1 MTNNCNKIRFVALV
15 MVMLLGTINT
25 WAIELLRKDAM
36 ICLAHRNLSA
46 HIEGGNCTWTE
57 GTNGASDGTCRYTWS
72 GSTNNLVRLYSFG
85 DNLKDVINYKCI
97 IVKTK
102 NLTGTY
108 RIVVR
113 SRINNQ
119 DHTFVYGGISTSG
132 VVAVPLDNRNGWTEN
147 YNPITLAT
155 FNSMRQNLKDLCI
168 GGFSQSGSLDFME
181 IALAKRIR
189 TVNWNQ
195 DGHIELTYND
205 FPTSQDNLTRNG
217 NNFVNAGGWCGLTLS
232 FDSELETSSFY
243 VDGEYYNAEGQNIVT
258 PDAPFLNNFLA
269 IDMDG
274 FHYKSKALRTNIAHS
289 KMADFQVLF
298 QDAGNMHIYK
308 VILRHKNVHIVSFDS
323 DGGSECATQEVYNKA
338 VTLPTPTK
346 SSCVFKGWYDEN
358 GNKVGDGGASYTPTE
373 ALVSL
378 KAKWEENKLGNE
390 NTEVNTMFTDSYE
403 ITNNHQREFTFLTS
417 GNSSSKGW
425 VLWATRN
432 ARTAN
437 NRSDYFCMDLAPS
450 IKMYETGISALGEPE
465 EMSIYIK
472 NGDNLEPL
480 STDGQWAQFRNDIAN
495 RCYVRVKVA
504 NYDGIITVYS
514 VMKKDNRTYVYATK
528 YDKHDS
534 YAGPINVFFTPDHIV
549 LNRFIANNS
558 VYTRMV
564 SVGGINYP
572 ANTEERYKT
581 CSVAITTL
589 DGYDLPSGT
598 EVGQGDTVTYHA
610 IPGRKWEFVKWGN
623 SNVIENPRNI
633 VLAGANID
641 PYANFQRPANIA
653 FFDPATD
660 RVFFEDFEHLDEP
673 RVAKREIR
681 DDDGNLIRTD
691 VATNSGIEI
700 VTKKSDMA
708 AYEVTPERDN
718 YHYQGKYLNYGG
730 KGRVLND
737 PVFGKYYQNLA
748 DSTNEYT
755 KSVAQNF
762 LRIILTDE
770 QRDKIGSG
778 ICRYDEVWDHYKDEK
793 DRSVT
798 VGFWVNAKLANKYE
812 LPLERG
818 SMFCMFSNERFR
830 KADAGADDDF
840 EHPRFMF
847 DLACNGTTYANMPNN
862 FTKTGDN
869 NQEIPVQREN
879 FFFYGD
885 TVPLTNTPTPSLFG
899 EKFYKNAQDQTTSKF
914 YDDDEWHYVAYV
926 ATNGLKTVTLFVD
939 GEECGTMD
947 MTTLGKGL
955 TDFEEEGDFSGRT
968 FYLRNIVLGGFT
980 PHGLF
985 FQKQYYEDAALAFDD
1000 IAIYSRAL
1008 NADEIYDIID
1018 SKMVSRKEWHFT
1030 ETLKAD
1036 GVAGKK
1042 LDELDGFRWRSSG
1055 SDVYALNTQLTK
1067 SELEVGNNNTMF
1079 STEGLRFTAAPGQIL
1094 VDQKNGLIGLKRS
1107 AEIYVPN
1114 LKKGEN
1120 VYFVVKSDD
1129 PEKYPLDPY
1138 DLWPVNDPCNLIT
1151 RGVSLYGAQGKEDFS
1166 VFTGYKNNNV
1176 DPYGF
1181 RVYSHGTIYNYGA
1194 GLAHNSNAN
1203 DNILWISD
1211 VIISPFSLTYTDDT
1225 RKVNNINNKGYTRK
1239 VLHVDVE
1246 RNDDKYEFKQ
1256 PTLPQLIITN
1266 GTNTKNEN
1274 ISDYSKDKFDSG
1286 TKSCYIRFS
1295 SSAPHIANVNQSGK
1309 VTVTGITGYA
1319 TIKAELVFDN
1329 LYDGCISTA
1338 YQIRVENTP
1347 KTHHVEEN
1355 VKYDVAEKKTV
1366 KAKDGSDAI
1375 TMSLGG
1381 WAYNDNTY
1389 AGTEG
1394 DVMDGNGSAIDSWSK
1409 GFVHNEGNDVTPV
1422 DGFSTYSQGNQN
1434 AKSESYGNADGSND
1448 GRWVLSKKWKNSAS
1462 ERNSVPWTLP
1472 CRGSYL
1478 KFDVEKPGVLTVY
1491 VLQNGNLEKTDLN
1504 QNYSDQIRWR
1514 PVYITNERGV
1524 CISSVQY
1531 DTNSKISE
1539 NDNFFKE
1546 GRRRAQFIKE
1556 IEGTYNQ
1563 RLKKALLEWKRSD
1576 SVRFKR
1582 LLDHWENQ
1590 GWKQKV
1596 IETGDGG
1603 YMLMSKGIV
1612 RYSFN
1617 VLPGQTYYVFS
1628 NDTKLG
1634 YAGYNF
1640 EEGKQLRADTLTTYD
1655 TKPLTDV
1662 SASVSETIVYKDKL
1676 QSEYSTSLPA
1686 ELEKKYCVPIEYER
1700 KFTANTWSSI
1710 CLPFSMNRKQLEE
1723 NFGEGTAVVMLKEIH
1738 NSGELKGKI
1747 ELIWHVNQ
1755 DIIAGYPYFILPT
1768 KDVTKIEANVNFKKK
1783 LTEPELAV
1791 SSNGKSYAHKGNY
1804 KYYEGYPYV
1813 FEGNFNDEE
1822 IPAGSYVM
1830 ANNGNL
1836 TKVKKAVTAKPFRA
1850 YLRCLDAAN
1859 AKPLT
1864 AMSLGDSE
1872 GETTSIETLLQDNGI
1887 IIESSDVYGVN
1898 GLKVRGNTH
1907 SLEGLPKGVYIVN
1920 GKKYVVK

>member
-15 MVMLLGTINT
+15 VVLLLGTINT

-36 ICLAHRNLSA
+36 ICLAQNNLSVVQ
-46 HIEGGNCTWTE
+46 EGHNCTWTSGTE
-57 GTNGASDGTCRYTWS
+57 GSPNGTCHYTWS
-72 GSTNNLVRLYSFG
+72 ASTDNLVRFSPLSWNNPQDFRGYR
-85 DNLKDVINYKCI
+85 NI

-102 NLTGTY
+102 NLTGSY

-119 DHTFVYGGISTSG
+119 VRTFVYGGISSSG
-132 VVAVPLDNRNGWTEN
+132 VFAVPFYTGGGSGWTEN
-147 YNPITLAT
+147 YAQINDAT
-155 FNSMRQNLKDLCI
+155 YNNMRRYVMNI
-168 GGFSQSGSLDFME
+168 SIAGFSGTGSMDFVE

-195 DGHIELTYND
+195 DGHIELTNTD
-205 FPTSQDNLTRNG
+205 FPESQDNLTRNG
-217 NNFVNAGGWCGLTLS
+217 DKFSNAGGWCGLTLS

-243 VDGEYYNAEGQNIVT
+243 VDGEYYNTEGQKTVT

-274 FHYKSKALRTNIAHS
+274 LHYKSKALRTNIAHS
-289 KMADFQVLF
+289 KMTDFQVLF
-298 QDAGNMHIYK
+298 KSAGNMHIYK

-480 STDGQWAQFRNDIAN
+480 STDEQWAQFRNDIAN

-534 YAGPINVFFTPDHIV
+534 YAGTINVFFTPDHIV

-558 VYTRMV
+558 VYTRKV
-564 SVGGINYP
+564 SVGGISYP

-589 DGYDLPSGT
+589 DGYDLPAGT
-598 EVGQGDTVTYHA
+598 AVGEGDTVTYHA

-623 SNVIENPRNI
+623 SGEYANPRNI
-633 VLAGANID
+633 VLAGVDIY
-641 PYANFQRPANIA
+641 PYADFQRPANIA

-681 DDDGNLIRTD
+681 DDKGNLIRTD
-691 VATNSGIEI
+691 VATNKGIET
-700 VTKKSDMA
+700 VTKESDIT
-708 AYEVTPERDN
+708 AYEATPERDN

-748 DSTNEYT
+748 DSTDEYT

-770 QRDKIGSG
+770 QREKIGSG
-778 ICRYDEVWDHYKDEK
+778 ICRYDNVHWKEEQ
-793 DRSVT
+793 DRSAT
-798 VGFWVNAKLANKYE
+798 IGFWVNAKIANKYE

-818 SMFCMFSNERFR
+818 SMFCVFSNERFR
-830 KADAGADDDF
+830 KADAGSI
-840 EHPRFMF
+840 ETGQEPRFMF
-847 DLACNGTTYANMPNN
+847 DLACNGTTYSNMPKSIAGEN
-862 FTKTGDN
+862 GGPLIDYD
-869 NQEIPVQREN
+869 N

-914 YDDDEWHYVAYV
+914 YDDDQWHYVAYV

-939 GEECGTMD
+939 GEECGKMD
-947 MTTLGKGL
+947 MTTLGEGL
-955 TDFEEEGDFSGRT
+955 KDFNVEGDFSGRT

-1008 NADEIYDIID
+1008 NADEIYDIMED
-1018 SKMVSRKEWHFT
+1018 KQLKRDEWHFT
-1030 ETLKAD
+1030 TTLKAD
-1036 GVAGKK
+1036 GMAEKNLSR
-1042 LDELDGFRWRSSG
+1042 LDASTWRG
-1055 SDVYALNTQLTK
+1055 SNGVYTLNRNITK
-1067 SELEVGNNNTMF
+1067 SELQIGHETIF
-1079 STEGLRFTAAPGQIL
+1079 STEGLKFTGATGQIII
-1094 VDQKNGLIGLKRS
+1094 DQKNGLIGLKRG
-1107 AEIYVPN
+1107 AEIYVPDLN
-1114 LKKGEN
+1114 QGEN
-1120 VYFVVKSDD
+1120 VYFVVKSGD

-1138 DLWPVNDPCNLIT
+1138 DLWPINDPCELRT
-1151 RGVSLYGAQGKEDFS
+1151 RGVSLYGDLGKEEFS
-1166 VFTGYKNNNV
+1166 VFTGYKNNNIAS
-1176 DPYGF
+1176 DSYGF
-1181 RVYSHGTIYNYGA
+1181 RVYSHGTIPAYNTAYTGYP
-1194 GLAHNSNAN
+1194 HNNN
-1203 DNILWISD
+1203 NNNNVLWISD
-1211 VIISPFSLTYTDDT
+1211 VFISPYSLTYTDNS
-1225 RKVNNINNKGYTRK
+1225 RKVNSINTKNYTRR
-1239 VLHVDVE
+1239 VIHVDVE

-1256 PTLPQLIITN
+1256 PTLPVLIITD
-1266 GTNTKNEN
+1266 GTSTKNEKV
-1274 ISDYSKDKFDSG
+1274 SDYSKANFDSG
-1286 TKSCYIRFS
+1286 AKSCYIRFS
-1295 SSAPHIANVNQSGK
+1295 SSAPHIANVSQSGK
-1309 VTVTGITGYA
+1309 VTVTGIAGYA

-1381 WAYNDNTY
+1381 WAYTANAY
-1389 AGTEG
+1389 KGTVG
-1394 DVMDGNGSAIDSWSK
+1394 DVMDNNGSATDSWTK
-1409 GFVHNEGNDVTPV
+1409 GFVHNERNDITPI
-1422 DGFSTYSQGNQN
+1422 DGFSTYSQGSQN
-1434 AKSESYGNADGSND
+1434 AKSESYGNDD
-1448 GRWVLSKKWKNSAS
+1448 GRYIPTTQVV
-1462 ERNSVPWTLP
+1462 RNVTPWTLP

-1478 KFDVEKPGVLTVY
+1478 KFDAEKTGVLTVY
-1491 VLQNGNLEKTDLN
+1491 VLQNGNLDKSDIN
-1504 QNYSDQIRWR
+1504 NDYSDQIHWR

-1524 CISSVQY
+1524 CVPRVQY

-1546 GRRRAQFIKE
+1546 GRRRAQFIEE

-1563 RLKKALLEWKRSD
+1563 RLKDALLDWKGSNYD
-1576 SVRFKR
+1576 RFKL

-1596 IETGDGG
+1596 IKTGDGG
-1603 YMLMSKGIV
+1603 YMIMSKGIV

-1617 VLPGQTYYVFS
+1617 VVPGQTYYVFS
-1628 NDTKLG
+1628 NDTKIG

-1640 EEGKQLRADTLTTYD
+1640 EEGKILFDNARLDYD
-1655 TKPLTDV
+1655 TNPMY
-1662 SASVSETIVYKDKL
+1662 SASVTTTPVVYKDELNYDPKL
-1676 QSEYSTSLPA
+1676 PEGINNMFS
-1686 ELEKKYCVPIEYER
+1686 VPVEIQR
-1700 KFTANTWSSI
+1700 SFKANTWSSI

-1723 NFGEGTAVVMLKEIH
+1723 NFGEGTSVVLLKQVI
-1738 NSGELKGKI
+1738 NQGYKKGRV

-1768 KDVTKIEANVNFKKK
+1768 KNVTKIKFNAPFRKDQDRYLEK
-1783 LTEPELAV
+1783 PYLAV
-1791 SSNGKSYAHKGNY
+1791 GSNGKSFEHKSGY
-1804 KYYEGYPYV
+1804 TYYDEYPYV
-1813 FEGNFNDEE
+1813 FEGNFKDEE

-1830 ANNGNL
+1830 SNSGTLAR
-1836 TKVKKAVTAKPFRA
+1836 VKNPVTAKPFRA
-1850 YLRCLDAAN
+1850 YIRCVDAAN

-1864 AMSLGDSE
+1864 TMSFSESE
-1872 GETTSIETLLQDNGI
+1872 GETTSIEELLQDNGI
-1887 IIESSDVYGVN
+1887 ILESSDVYGVN
-1898 GLKVRGNTH
+1898 GVKVRSNTH
-1907 SLEGLPKGVYIVN
+1907 SLEGLSKGIYVVN

>member
-1 MTNNCNKIRFVALV
+1 MRNNYNKIRFVALL
-15 MVMLLGTINT
+15 MVMLLGAINT

-480 STDGQWAQFRNDIAN
+480 STDEQWAQFRNDIAN

-534 YAGPINVFFTPDHIV
+534 YAGTINVFFTPDHIV

-558 VYTRMV
+558 VYTRKV
-564 SVGGINYP
+564 SVGGISYP

-589 DGYDLPSGT
+589 DGYDLPAGT
-598 EVGQGDTVTYHA
+598 AVGEGDTVTYHA

-623 SNVIENPRNI
+623 SGEYANPRNI
-633 VLAGANID
+633 VLAGVDIY
-641 PYANFQRPANIA
+641 PYADFQRPANIA

-660 RVFFEDFEHLDEP
+660 RVFFEDFEHLDEL

-681 DDDGNLIRTD
+681 DKDGNLIRTD
-691 VATNSGIEI
+691 EATNSGIEI
-700 VTKKSDMA
+700 VTEESDMA
-708 AYEVTPERDN
+708 AYEATPEHDK
-718 YHYQGKYLNYGG
+718 YYYQGKYLNYGG

-748 DSTNEYT
+748 DGTNEYT
-755 KSVAQNF
+755 KSVAENF

-778 ICRYDEVWDHYKDEK
+778 ICHYKDEK

-830 KADAGADDDF
+830 KADAGSI
-840 EHPRFMF
+840 ETGQEPRFMF
-847 DLACNGTTYANMPNN
+847 DLACNGTTYSN
-862 FTKTGDN
+862 
-869 NQEIPVQREN
+869 IPKSIAGENEGPLIDYDN

-914 YDDDEWHYVAYV
+914 YDDDQWHYVAYV

-939 GEECGTMD
+939 GEECGKMD
-947 MTTLGKGL
+947 MTTLGEGL
-955 TDFEEEGDFSGRT
+955 KDFNVEGDFSGRT

-1008 NADEIYDIID
+1008 NADEIYDIMED
-1018 SKMVSRKEWHFT
+1018 KQLKRDEWHFT
-1030 ETLKAD
+1030 TTLKAD
-1036 GVAGKK
+1036 GMAGKNLSR
-1042 LDELDGFRWRSSG
+1042 LDASTWRG
-1055 SDVYALNTQLTK
+1055 SNGVYTLNRNITK
-1067 SELEVGNNNTMF
+1067 SELQIGHETIF
-1079 STEGLRFTAAPGQIL
+1079 STEGLKFTGATGQIII
-1094 VDQKNGLIGLKRS
+1094 DQKNGLIGLKRG
-1107 AEIYVPN
+1107 AEIYVPDLN
-1114 LKKGEN
+1114 RGEN
-1120 VYFVVKSDD
+1120 VYFVVKSGD

-1138 DLWPVNDPCNLIT
+1138 DLWPINDPCELRT
-1151 RGVSLYGAQGKEDFS
+1151 RGVSLYGIQGKEDFS
-1166 VFTGYKNNNV
+1166 VFTGYKNNNISSQS
-1176 DPYGF
+1176 YGF
-1181 RVYSHGTIYNYGA
+1181 RVYRHGTIAAYNTAYTGYP
-1194 GLAHNSNAN
+1194 HNNN
-1203 DNILWISD
+1203 NNNNVLWISD
-1211 VIISPFSLTYTDDT
+1211 VFISPYSLTYTDDS
-1225 RKVNNINNKGYTRK
+1225 RKVNSINTKNYTRR
-1239 VLHVDVE
+1239 VIHVDVE
-1246 RNDDKYEFKQ
+1246 RNDDKYVFKQ
-1256 PTLPQLIITN
+1256 PTLPQLIFTN
-1266 GTNTKNEN
+1266 GTSAKVDITKYTKA
-1274 ISDYSKDKFDSG
+1274 DFDNG
-1286 TKSCYIRFS
+1286 TNPCYIRFS
-1295 SSAPHIANVNQSGK
+1295 SSAPHIANVNESGK

-1355 VKYDVAEKKTV
+1355 VKYDVAEKETV

-1381 WAYNDNTY
+1381 WAYTANAY
-1389 AGTEG
+1389 KGTVG
-1394 DVMDGNGSAIDSWSK
+1394 DVMDNNGSATDSWTK
-1409 GFVHNEGNDVTPV
+1409 GFVHNERNDVTPI
-1422 DGFSTYSQGNQN
+1422 DGFNTYSQGGQN
-1434 AKSESYGNADGSND
+1434 AKSESYGDDD
-1448 GRWVLSKKWKNSAS
+1448 GRYIPTTQVV
-1462 ERNSVPWTLP
+1462 RNVTPWTLP

-1478 KFDVEKPGVLTVY
+1478 KFDAEKTGVLTVY
-1491 VLQNGNLEKTDLN
+1491 VLQSGNLDKSDIN
-1504 QNYSDQIRWR
+1504 NDYSDQIHWR

-1524 CISSVQY
+1524 CVPRVQY

-1546 GRRRAQFIKE
+1546 GRRRAQFIEE

-1563 RLKKALLEWKRSD
+1563 RLKDALLDWKGSNYD
-1576 SVRFKR
+1576 RFKL

-1596 IETGDGG
+1596 IKTGDGG
-1603 YMLMSKGIV
+1603 YMIMSKGIV

-1617 VLPGQTYYVFS
+1617 VVPGQTYYVFS
-1628 NDTKLG
+1628 NDTKIG

-1640 EEGKQLRADTLTTYD
+1640 EEGKILFDNASDSYD
-1655 TKPLTDV
+1655 TNPMY
-1662 SASVSETIVYKDKL
+1662 SAAVTTTPVVYKDELNYNPKL
-1676 QSEYSTSLPA
+1676 PEGINNMFS
-1686 ELEKKYCVPIEYER
+1686 VPVEIQR
-1700 KFTANTWSSI
+1700 SFKANTWSSI

-1723 NFGEGTAVVMLKEIH
+1723 NFGEGTSVVLLKQVI
-1738 NSGELKGKI
+1738 NQGYKKGRV

-1768 KDVTKIEANVNFKKK
+1768 KNVTKIKFNAPFRKDQERYLEK
-1783 LTEPELAV
+1783 PYLAV
-1791 SSNGKSYAHKGNY
+1791 GSNGKSFEHKSGY
-1804 KYYEGYPYV
+1804 TYYDEYPYV
-1813 FEGNFNDEE
+1813 FEGNFKDEE

-1830 ANNGNL
+1830 SNSGTLAR
-1836 TKVKKAVTAKPFRA
+1836 VKNSVKAKPFRA
-1850 YLRCLDAAN
+1850 YIRCVDAAN

-1864 AMSLGDSE
+1864 TMSFSESE
-1872 GETTSIETLLQDNGI
+1872 GETTSIEELLQDNGI
-1887 IIESSDVYGVN
+1887 ILESSDVYGVN
-1898 GLKVRGNTH
+1898 GVKVRSNTH
-1907 SLEGLPKGVYIVN
+1907 SLEGLSKGIYVVN

>member
-1 MTNNCNKIRFVALV
+1 MRNNCNKIRFVALV
-15 MVMLLGTINT
+15 IFMLIGTMNT
-25 WAIELLRKDAM
+25 WAQEVSLSSDMFHDWDYTDRKNVTMTDKYPY
-36 ICLAHRNLSA
+36 I
-46 HIEGGNCTWTE
+46 
-57 GTNGASDGTCRYTWS
+57 
-72 GSTNNLVRLYSFG
+72 TNNIGNVLNRNEVIYGTAGMWSHNYADLTDYDCMRIKGDPNKPVKVRLVFNRKTD
-85 DNLKDVINYKCI
+85 DNGSDWVDEAYQIAAN
-97 IVKTK
+97 
-102 NLTGTY
+102 
-108 RIVVR
+108 
-113 SRINNQ
+113 
-119 DHTFVYGGISTSG
+119 GI
-132 VVAVPLDNRNGWTEN
+132 L
-147 YNPITLAT
+147 
-155 FNSMRQNLKDLCI
+155 
-168 GGFSQSGSLDFME
+168 E
-181 IALAKRIR
+181 IALPVLLSDYDYYHLNCIRFTDEQVNNGAKIQEVKLYKYEKVNLTWDMFHKWNGVGADASYVTNNAGNAVNPGVSWNMRPGQGGVIAGTGDVKKDVYADLMGYSAIYLEGTKNAYIR
-189 TVNWNQ
+189 LVFNRWSDNDKDLVAIETRFDSNGKLLIDLKNHPDLKNQKFWHLNVIKSSWNNSST
-195 DGHIELTYND
+195 GTITISKIELWKSLEIGFPEKND
-205 FPTSQDNLTRNG
+205 
-217 NNFVNAGGWCGLTLS
+217 
-232 FDSELETSSFY
+232 
-243 VDGEYYNAEGQNIVT
+243 
-258 PDAPFLNNFLA
+258 A
-269 IDMDG
+269 I
-274 FHYKSKALRTNIAHS
+274 N
-289 KMADFQVLF
+289 
-298 QDAGNMHIYK
+298 
-308 VILRHKNVHIVSFDS
+308 
-323 DGGSECATQEVYNKA
+323 TQY
-338 VTLPTPTK
+338 
-346 SSCVFKGWYDEN
+346 
-358 GNKVGDGGASYTPTE
+358 
-373 ALVSL
+373 SL
-378 KAKWEENKLGNE
+378 
-390 NTEVNTMFTDSYE
+390 SYE
-403 ITNNHQREFTFLTS
+403 IGNNRQREFTFVNHS
-417 GNSSSKGW
+417 ANSNADNYGW
-425 VLWATRN
+425 ALWATNRE
-432 ARTAN
+432 RTN
-437 NRSDYFCMDLAPS
+437 DKRKDYFLMNLAPS
-450 IKMYETGISALGEPE
+450 IQMYDEESGALAEPE
-465 EMSIYIK
+465 ESSLYIK
-472 NGDNLEPL
+472 NGNDLETM
-480 STDGQWAQFRNDIAN
+480 SDAQMQQFRNDMAN
-495 RCYVRVKVA
+495 GCYVSVKVA

-514 VMKKDNRTYVYATK
+514 VMKKNGRVYVYATR
-528 YDKHDS
+528 YDK
-534 YAGPINVFFTPDHIV
+534 YKINNATNGAINVFFTVDHALLTNFRAKNDV
-549 LNRFIANNS
+549 S
-558 VYTRMV
+558 TRKV

-610 IPGRKWEFVKWGN
+610 IPGRKWEFVKWGD
-623 SNVIENPRNI
+623 SNVTDNPRNI
-633 VLAGANID
+633 VLAGVNIN

-653 FFDPATD
+653 FFNPATD
-660 RVFFEDFEHLDEP
+660 RVFFEDFENLDEP

-681 DDDGNLIRTD
+681 DKDDKLIRTD

-700 VTKKSDMA
+700 VTKESDMA
-708 AYEVTPERDN
+708 AYEATPENDK
-718 YHYQGKYLNYGG
+718 YYYQGKYLNYGG

-748 DSTNEYT
+748 DGTNEYT

-770 QRDKIGSG
+770 QRGNIGG
-778 ICRYDEVWDHYKDEK
+778 HICLYNGNYQTPKPDEE
-793 DRSVT
+793 RSAT
-798 VGFWVNAKLANKYE
+798 IGFWVNAKIANKYE

-830 KADAGADDDF
+830 KADAGADDHF
-840 EHPRFMF
+840 QHPRFMF

-862 FTKTGDN
+862 FTKTGDDN
-869 NQEIPVQREN
+869 KEIPVQREN

-914 YDDDEWHYVAYV
+914 YDDGEWHYVAYV

-939 GEECGTMD
+939 GKECGTMD

-955 TDFEEEGDFSGRT
+955 KDFEDEGDFSGRT
-968 FYLRNIVLGGFT
+968 GYLRNIVLGGFT

-1008 NADEIYDIID
+1008 NADEIYDIMEAKQLKRD
-1018 SKMVSRKEWHFT
+1018 EWHFT
-1030 ETLKAD
+1030 TTLKAD
-1036 GVAGKK
+1036 GMAEKNLSRLDASTWSGK
-1042 LDELDGFRWRSSG
+1042 DG
-1055 SDVYALNTQLTK
+1055 VYTLNRNITK
-1067 SELEVGNNNTMF
+1067 SELQIGHETIF
-1079 STEGLRFTAAPGQIL
+1079 STEGLKFTGTKGQIII
-1094 VDQKNGLIGLKRS
+1094 DQKNGLIGLKRG
-1107 AEIYVPN
+1107 AEIYVPDLN
-1114 LKKGEN
+1114 KGEN
-1120 VYFVVKSDD
+1120 VYFVVKSGD

-1138 DLWPVNDPCNLIT
+1138 DLWPINDPCELRT
-1151 RGVSLYGAQGKEDFS
+1151 RGVSLYGIQGKEDFS
-1166 VFTGYKNNNV
+1166 VFTGYKNNNISSQS
-1176 DPYGF
+1176 YGF
-1181 RVYSHGTIYNYGA
+1181 RVYSHGTIAAYNTAYTGYP
-1194 GLAHNSNAN
+1194 HNNNNN
-1203 DNILWISD
+1203 DNVLWISD
-1211 VIISPFSLTYTDDT
+1211 VFISPYSLTYTDDN
-1225 RKVNNINNKGYTRK
+1225 RKVNSINTKNYTRR
-1239 VLHVDVE
+1239 VIHVDVE
-1246 RNDDKYEFKQ
+1246 RNDDVREFKQ
-1256 PTLPQLIITN
+1256 PTLPVLIITD
-1266 GTNTKNEN
+1266 GTSTKNESVGN
-1274 ISDYSKDKFDSG
+1274 YSKKNFDDH
-1286 TKSCYIRFS
+1286 TNPCYIRFT
-1295 SSAPHIANVNQSGK
+1295 SSAPHVATVNESGK

-1381 WAYNDNTY
+1381 WAYNDKTY

-1448 GRWVLSKKWKNSAS
+1448 GRFDLKKSI
-1462 ERNSVPWTLP
+1462 RNVRPWTLP
-1472 CRGSYL
+1472 SRGSYL

-1504 QNYSDQIRWR
+1504 QDYSDKIYWR
-1514 PVYITNERGV
+1514 PVYITNERGE
-1524 CISSVQY
+1524 CLSSVQY

-1546 GRRRAQFIKE
+1546 GRRRAQFIEE

-1563 RLKKALLEWKRSD
+1563 RLKDALLEWKRSN
-1576 SVRFKR
+1576 SVRFQR

-1603 YMLMSKGIV
+1603 YMIMSKGIV

-1640 EEGKQLRADTLTTYD
+1640 EEGKQLRDDASATYD

-1700 KFTANTWSSI
+1700 NFTANTWSSI
-1710 CLPFSMNRKQLEE
+1710 CLPFSMNHKQLEE
-1723 NFGEGTAVVMLKEIH
+1723 NFGEGTSVVMLKKIH
-1738 NSGELKGKI
+1738 NSGALKGKI

-1768 KDVTKIEANVNFKKK
+1768 KDVTKIEANVNFRKK

-1791 SSNGKSYAHKGNY
+1791 SSNGKSYAHKGTYSYY
-1804 KYYEGYPYV
+1804 KDYPYV

-1822 IPAGSYVM
+1822 LPTGSYVM
-1830 ANNGNL
+1830 SNSGSL
-1836 TKVKKAVTAKPFRA
+1836 TKLKKNVTAKPFRA
-1850 YLRCLDAAN
+1850 YIRCFDAAN

-1864 AMSLGDSE
+1864 SMIIGEPE
-1872 GETTSIETLLQDNGI
+1872 GETTSIDALLQDNGI
-1887 IIESSDVYGVN
+1887 ILESSDVYGVN

-1907 SLEGLPKGVYIVN
+1907 SLEGLPKGVYVVK

>member
-1 MTNNCNKIRFVALV
+1 

-36 ICLAHRNLSA
+36 ICLAQKNLSVN
-46 HIEGGNCTWTE
+46 IEGHNCTWTPGE
-57 GTNGASDGTCRYTWS
+57 SDSPNGTCHYTWS
-72 GSTNNLVRLYSFG
+72 ASTDNLVKISSFG
-85 DNLKDVINYKCI
+85 DYLKDVRNYKCI

-113 SRINNQ
+113 SRFNNQ
-119 DHTFVYGGISTSG
+119 DHTFVYGGIGTSG
-132 VVAVPLDNRNGWTEN
+132 VVAIPLDNHNGWMEN
-147 YNPITLAT
+147 YSPIDGPT
-155 FNSMRQNLKDLCI
+155 FNKMRQNLKDICI
-168 GGFSQSGSLDFME
+168 AGFSQTGSLDFME
-181 IALAKRIR
+181 IALAKSIR
-189 TVNWNQ
+189 TVNWDANN
-195 DGHIELTYND
+195 GHIELTNND

-217 NNFVNAGGWCGLTLS
+217 NYFSNAGGWCGLTLS

-243 VDGEYYNAEGQNIVT
+243 VDGEYYNTEGQKTVT

-274 FHYKSKALRTNIAHS
+274 LHYKSKVLRTNIAHS

-298 QDAGNMHIYK
+298 QSAGNMHIYK

-378 KAKWEENKLGNE
+378 KAKWEEDKLGDE
-390 NTEVNTMFTDSYE
+390 NTEVNTVFTESYE
-403 ITNNHQREFTFLTS
+403 IPEEYQRTFTFRTT
-417 GNSSSKGW
+417 GNSSSMGW
-425 VLWATRN
+425 ALWATRN

-437 NRSDYFCMDLAPS
+437 NRTDYFCMDLTPS
-450 IKMYETGISALGEPE
+450 MQMYDTEISALGEPE

-472 NGDNLEPL
+472 NGDNLESL
-480 STDGQWAQFRNDIAN
+480 STDAQWQQFRSDIAN
-495 RCYVRVKVA
+495 GCYVRVNVA
-504 NYDGIITVYS
+504 NYDKKITVYS
-514 VMKKDNRTYVYATK
+514 VMKKEGRTYVYATT

-534 YAGPINVFFTPDHIV
+534 SNGTINVFFTPDHTI
-549 LNRFIANNS
+549 LNRFIANNQVRVRAVNS
-558 VYTRMV
+558 AVK
-564 SVGGINYP
+564 YP
-572 ANTEERYKT
+572 NNTEEKYQTCKT
-581 CSVAITTL
+581 AITTL
-589 DGYDLPSGT
+589 EGYELPSGT
-598 EVGQGDTVTYHA
+598 KVGQGDTIMYRA
-610 IPGRKWEFVKWGN
+610 IPGRKWELQNWTALHVTLGVD
-623 SNVIENPRNI
+623 NVESQRVVVP
-633 VLAGANID
+633 AN
-641 PYANFQRPANIA
+641 YVTLTANFQRGTS

-660 RVFFEDFEHLDEP
+660 RVFFEDFE
-673 RVAKREIR
+673 
-681 DDDGNLIRTD
+681 NLD
-691 VATNSGIEI
+691 VARNGNSGIEN
-700 VTKKSDMA
+700 VTTEEKMA
-708 AYEVTPERDN
+708 EYENTPDDGHAHK
-718 YHYQGKYLNYGG
+718 YMQGKYLNYGG
-730 KGRVLND
+730 KGRVLKD

-748 DSTNEYT
+748 DGTNEYT
-755 KSVAQNF
+755 KSVAENY
-762 LRIILTDE
+762 LRIILTDDQKE
-770 QRDKIGSG
+770 QIGSG
-778 ICRYDEVWDHYKDEK
+778 ICRYDNVWDHYKPENE
-793 DRSVT
+793 REAT
-798 VGFWVNAKLANKYE
+798 IGFWVNAKIANKYE

-830 KADAGADDDF
+830 KADAGVDDDF

-862 FTKTGDN
+862 FSRTGDD

-947 MTTLGKGL
+947 MTTLGEGL
-955 TDFEEEGDFSGRT
+955 TDFEDEGDFSGRT

-1008 NADEIYDIID
+1008 TADEIYDIID
-1018 SKMVSRKEWHFT
+1018 AKQLKRDEWHFT
-1030 ETLKAD
+1030 TTLKAD
-1036 GVAGKK
+1036 GMAGKN
-1042 LDELDGFRWRSSG
+1042 LNVLDGSTWAG
-1055 SDVYALNTQLTK
+1055 SDGVYTLNRSIKK
-1067 SELEVGNNNTMF
+1067 SELQIGHETIF
-1079 STEGLRFTAAPGQIL
+1079 STEGLKFTGTAGQIII
-1094 VDQKNGLIGLKRS
+1094 DQKNGLIGLKRG
-1107 AEIYVPN
+1107 AEIYVPDLN
-1114 LKKGEN
+1114 KGEN
-1120 VYFVVKSDD
+1120 VYFVVKSGD

-1138 DLWPVNDPCNLIT
+1138 DLWPVNDPCELRT
-1151 RGVSLYGAQGKEDFS
+1151 RGVSLYGNLGKEEFS
-1166 VFTGYKNNNV
+1166 IFTGYKNNNIAS
-1176 DPYGF
+1176 DSYGF
-1181 RVYSHGTIYNYGA
+1181 KVYSHGTIPAYNTAYTGYP
-1194 GLAHNSNAN
+1194 HNNN
-1203 DNILWISD
+1203 NNNNVLWISD
-1211 VIISPFSLTYTDDT
+1211 VFISPYSLTYTDNS
-1225 RKVNNINNKGYTRK
+1225 RKVNSVNSKPQTRR
-1239 VLHVDVE
+1239 VIHVDVE

-1266 GTNTKNEN
+1266 GTNTKNEK
-1274 ISDYSKDKFDSG
+1274 ISDYSKTNFDNG
-1286 TKSCYIRFS
+1286 TKSCYIRFT
-1295 SSAPHIANVNQSGK
+1295 SSAPHVATVNQSGK

-1347 KTHHVEEN
+1347 KTHHAEEN

-1394 DVMDGNGSAIDSWSK
+1394 DDVDNNGSAVDSWSK
-1409 GFVHNEGNDVTPV
+1409 GFVFDERNDVTPV
-1422 DGFSTYSQGNQN
+1422 DGFNTYSQGSQN
-1434 AKSESYGNADGSND
+1434 AKSESYGNDD
-1448 GRWVLSKKWKNSAS
+1448 GRYIPTTQVV
-1462 ERNSVPWTLP
+1462 RNVTPWTLP

-1478 KFDVEKPGVLTVY
+1478 KFDAEKPGVLTVY
-1491 VLQNGNLEKTDLN
+1491 VLQNGNLDKSDMTND
-1504 QNYSDQIRWR
+1504 YSDQIHWR

-1524 CISSVQY
+1524 CVPRVQY

-1546 GRRRAQFIKE
+1546 GRRRAQFIEE

-1563 RLKKALLEWKRSD
+1563 RLKASLLEWKSND
-1576 SVRFKR
+1576 YNRFKL

-1590 GWKQKV
+1590 GWRQKV
-1596 IETGDGG
+1596 IKTGDGG
-1603 YMLMSKGIV
+1603 YMIMSKGIV

-1617 VLPGQTYYVFS
+1617 VVPGQTYYVFS
-1628 NDTKLG
+1628 NDTKIG

-1640 EEGKQLRADTLTTYD
+1640 EEGKILYDNASDGYD
-1655 TKPLTDV
+1655 TNPMYGAAVTTTPV
-1662 SASVSETIVYKDKL
+1662 VYKDELNYNPKL
-1676 QSEYSTSLPA
+1676 PEGINNMFS
-1686 ELEKKYCVPIEYER
+1686 VPVEIQR
-1700 KFTANTWSSI
+1700 SFKANTWSSI

-1723 NFGEGTAVVMLKEIH
+1723 NFGEGTSVVLLKQVI
-1738 NSGELKGKI
+1738 NQGYKKGRV

-1768 KDVTKIEANVNFKKK
+1768 KNVTKIKFNAPFRKDQDRYLE
-1783 LTEPELAV
+1783 TPYLAV
-1791 SSNGKSYAHKGNY
+1791 GSNGKSFAHKANY
-1804 KYYEGYPYV
+1804 SYHDKYPYV
-1813 FEGNFNDEE
+1813 FEGNFVDEE

-1830 ANNGNL
+1830 SNSGTLAR
-1836 TKVKKAVTAKPFRA
+1836 VKYPVPAKPFRA
-1850 YLRCLDAAN
+1850 YIRCIDVAN

-1864 AMSLGDSE
+1864 TMSFSESE
-1872 GETTSIETLLQDNGI
+1872 GETTSIEELLQDNGI
-1887 IIESSDVYGVN
+1887 VLESSDVYGVN
-1898 GLKVRGNTH
+1898 GVKVRSNTH
-1907 SLEGLPKGVYIVN
+1907 SLEGLSKGIYVVN

>member
-36 ICLAHRNLSA
+36 ICLAHQNLSA
-46 HIEGGNCTWTE
+46 HIEGGSCTWTE
-57 GTNGASDGTCRYTWS
+57 GTNGVPDGTCRYTWS
-72 GSTNNLVRLYSFG
+72 GSTNNLVRIYSFG
-85 DNLKDVINYKCI
+85 DNLKDVRNYKCI

-113 SRINNQ
+113 SRINNL

-132 VVAVPLDNRNGWTEN
+132 VVAVPLDNRTGWTEN
-147 YNPITLAT
+147 YSQINAAT
-155 FNSMRQNLKDLCI
+155 FDNMRRYLKDLCI

-298 QDAGNMHIYK
+298 QDAGNMHIYN
-308 VILRHKNVHIVSFDS
+308 VILRHKDVHIVSFDS
-323 DGGSECATQEVYNKA
+323 EGGSECATQEVYNKA
-338 VTLPTPTK
+338 VKLPTPTK

-437 NRSDYFCMDLAPS
+437 NRTDYFCMDLTPS
-450 IKMYETGISALGEPE
+450 MQMYDTEISALGEPE

-480 STDGQWAQFRNDIAN
+480 STDEQWAQFRNDIAN

-534 YAGPINVFFTPDHIV
+534 YVGTINVFFTPDHIV

-558 VYTRMV
+558 VYTRKV

-610 IPGRKWEFVKWGN
+610 IPGRKWEFVKWGD
-623 SNVIENPRNI
+623 SNVTDNPRNI
-633 VLAGANID
+633 VLAGVNIN

-660 RVFFEDFEHLDEP
+660 RVFFEDFENLN
-673 RVAKREIR
+673 VARN
-681 DDDGNLIRTD
+681 G
-691 VATNSGIEI
+691 NSGIET
-700 VTKKSDMA
+700 VTTEEKMA
-708 AYEVTPERDN
+708 EYANTPDESYGN
-718 YHYQGKYLNYGG
+718 KYMQGKYLNYGG

-748 DSTNEYT
+748 DGTNEYT
-755 KSVAQNF
+755 KSVAENF

-770 QRDKIGSG
+770 QKEQIGSG
-778 ICRYDEVWDHYKDEK
+778 ICRYDNVWDHYKPENEMEA
-793 DRSVT
+793 T
-798 VGFWVNAKLANKYE
+798 IGFWVNAKIANKYE

-830 KADAGADDDF
+830 KADAGNI
-840 EHPRFMF
+840 ETGQEPRFMF
-847 DLACNGTTYANMPNN
+847 DLACNGTTYSNMP
-862 FTKTGDN
+862 KTIAGENGGPSTDYD
-869 NQEIPVQREN
+869 N

-914 YDDDEWHYVAYV
+914 YDDGEWHYVAYV

-939 GEECGTMD
+939 GEKCGTKD

-955 TDFEEEGDFSGRT
+955 RDFHVEGDFSRRT

-985 FQKQYYEDAALAFDD
+985 FQKEYYEDAALAFDD

-1008 NADEIYDIID
+1008 NADEIYDIMEAKQLKRD
-1018 SKMVSRKEWHFT
+1018 EWHFT
-1030 ETLKAD
+1030 TTLKAD
-1036 GVAGKK
+1036 GMAEKNLSR
-1042 LDELDGFRWRSSG
+1042 LDASTWRG
-1055 SDVYALNTQLTK
+1055 SNGVYTLNRNITK
-1067 SELEVGNNNTMF
+1067 SELQIGHETIF
-1079 STEGLRFTAAPGQIL
+1079 STEGLKFTGTAGQIII
-1094 VDQKNGLIGLKRS
+1094 DQKNGLIGLKRG
-1107 AEIYVPN
+1107 AEIYVPDLN
-1114 LKKGEN
+1114 KGEN
-1120 VYFVVKSDD
+1120 VYFVVKSGD

-1138 DLWPVNDPCNLIT
+1138 DLWPINDPCQLLT
-1151 RGVSLYGAQGKEDFS
+1151 RGVSLYGIQGKEDFS

-1176 DPYGF
+1176 SSQSYGF

-1203 DNILWISD
+1203 DNVLWISD
-1211 VIISPFSLTYTDDT
+1211 VIISPYSLTYTDDN
-1225 RKVNNINNKGYTRK
+1225 RKVNSINTKNYTRR
-1239 VLHVDVE
+1239 VIHVDVE
-1246 RNDDKYEFKQ
+1246 RNDDKYVFTQ
-1256 PTLPQLIITN
+1256 PTLPQLLFTN
-1266 GTNTKNEN
+1266 GTSTKLD
-1274 ISDYSKDKFDSG
+1274 ITKYTKADFDNG
-1286 TKSCYIRFS
+1286 TNPCYIRFS
-1295 SSAPHIANVNQSGK
+1295 SSAPHIANVNPSGK

-1422 DGFSTYSQGNQN
+1422 DGFNTYSQGSQN
-1434 AKSESYGNADGSND
+1434 AKSESYGNDDGSND
-1448 GRWVLSKKWKNSAS
+1448 GRFDLKKSI
-1462 ERNSVPWTLP
+1462 RNVRPWTLP
-1472 CRGSYL
+1472 SRGSYL

-1504 QNYSDQIRWR
+1504 QDYSDKIYWR
-1514 PVYITNERGV
+1514 PVYITNERGE
-1524 CISSVQY
+1524 CLSSVQY

-1563 RLKKALLEWKRSD
+1563 RLKDALLEWKRSD

-1640 EEGKQLRADTLTTYD
+1640 EEGKQLRDEANDNYD
-1655 TKPLTDV
+1655 TRPLTDV
-1662 SASVSETIVYKDKL
+1662 SASVSETIVYKDRL

-1700 KFTANTWSSI
+1700 NFTANTWSSI
-1710 CLPFSMNRKQLEE
+1710 CLPFSMNHKQLEE
-1723 NFGEGTAVVMLKEIH
+1723 NFGEGTSVVMLKKIH
-1738 NSGELKGKI
+1738 DSGALKGKI

-1768 KDVTKIEANVNFKKK
+1768 KDVTKIEANVNYRKK
-1783 LTEPELAV
+1783 LEVPYLAV
-1791 SSNGKSYAHKGNY
+1791 SSNGKSYAHKGDY

-1907 SLEGLPKGVYIVN
+1907 NLEGLPKGVYIVN

>member
-1 MTNNCNKIRFVALV
+1 MRNNYNKIRFVALL
-15 MVMLLGTINT
+15 MVMLLGAINT

-480 STDGQWAQFRNDIAN
+480 STDEQWAQFRNDIAN

-534 YAGPINVFFTPDHIV
+534 YAGTINVFFTPDHIV

-558 VYTRMV
+558 VYTRKV
-564 SVGGINYP
+564 SVGGISYP

-589 DGYDLPSGT
+589 DGYDLPAGT
-598 EVGQGDTVTYHA
+598 AVGEGDTVTYHA

-623 SNVIENPRNI
+623 SGEYANPRNI
-633 VLAGANID
+633 VLKNADIY
-641 PYANFQRPANIA
+641 PYADFQRPANIA

-660 RVFFEDFEHLDEP
+660 RVFFEDFEHLDEL

-681 DDDGNLIRTD
+681 DKDGNLIRTD
-691 VATNSGIEI
+691 EATNSGIEI
-700 VTKKSDMA
+700 VTEESDMA
-708 AYEVTPERDN
+708 AYEATPEHDK
-718 YHYQGKYLNYGG
+718 YYYQGKYLNYGG

-748 DSTNEYT
+748 DSTDEYT

-770 QRDKIGSG
+770 QREKIGSG
-778 ICRYDEVWDHYKDEK
+778 ICRYDNVHWKEEQ
-793 DRSVT
+793 DRSAT
-798 VGFWVNAKLANKYE
+798 IGFWVNAKIANKYE

-818 SMFCMFSNERFR
+818 SMFCVFSNERFR
-830 KADAGADDDF
+830 KADAGSI
-840 EHPRFMF
+840 ETGQEPRFMF
-847 DLACNGTTYANMPNN
+847 DLACNGTTYSNMPKSIAGEN
-862 FTKTGDN
+862 GGPLIDYD
-869 NQEIPVQREN
+869 N

-914 YDDDEWHYVAYV
+914 YDDDQWHYVAYV

-939 GEECGTMD
+939 GEECGKMD
-947 MTTLGKGL
+947 MTTLGEGL
-955 TDFEEEGDFSGRT
+955 KDFNVEGDFSGRT

-985 FQKQYYEDAALAFDD
+985 FQKEYYEDAALAFDD

-1008 NADEIYDIID
+1008 NADEIYDIMED
-1018 SKMVSRKEWHFT
+1018 KQLKRDEWHFT
-1030 ETLKAD
+1030 TTLKAD
-1036 GVAGKK
+1036 GMAEKNLSR
-1042 LDELDGFRWRSSG
+1042 LDASTWRG
-1055 SDVYALNTQLTK
+1055 SNGVYTLNRNITK
-1067 SELEVGNNNTMF
+1067 SELQIGHETIF
-1079 STEGLRFTAAPGQIL
+1079 STEGLKFTGATGQIII
-1094 VDQKNGLIGLKRS
+1094 DQKNGLIGLKRG
-1107 AEIYVPN
+1107 AEIYVPDLN
-1114 LKKGEN
+1114 IGEN
-1120 VYFVVKSDD
+1120 VYFVVKSGD

-1138 DLWPVNDPCNLIT
+1138 DLWPINDPCELRT
-1151 RGVSLYGAQGKEDFS
+1151 RGVSLYGIQGKEDFS
-1166 VFTGYKNNNV
+1166 VFTGYKNNNISSQS
-1176 DPYGF
+1176 YGF
-1181 RVYSHGTIYNYGA
+1181 RVYRHGTIAAYNTAYTGYP
-1194 GLAHNSNAN
+1194 HNNN
-1203 DNILWISD
+1203 NNNNVLWISD
-1211 VIISPFSLTYTDDT
+1211 VFISPYSLTYTDDN
-1225 RKVNNINNKGYTRK
+1225 RKVNSINTKNYTRR
-1239 VLHVDVE
+1239 VIHVDVE
-1246 RNDDKYEFKQ
+1246 RNDDKYEFTQ
-1256 PTLPQLIITN
+1256 PTLPQLIFTN
-1266 GTNTKNEN
+1266 GTSTKLDITKYTKAN
-1274 ISDYSKDKFDSG
+1274 FDNG
-1286 TKSCYIRFS
+1286 TKSCYIRFT
-1295 SSAPHIANVNQSGK
+1295 SSAPHVATVNQSGK

-1347 KTHHVEEN
+1347 KTHHAEEN

-1394 DVMDGNGSAIDSWSK
+1394 DNVDNNGSALDSWSD
-1409 GFVHNEGNDVTPV
+1409 GFVHNESNDVTPV
-1422 DGFSTYSQGNQN
+1422 DGFNTYSQGSQN
-1434 AKSESYGNADGSND
+1434 AKSESYGNDD
-1448 GRWVLSKKWKNSAS
+1448 GRYIPTTQVV
-1462 ERNSVPWTLP
+1462 RNVTPWTLP

-1478 KFDVEKPGVLTVY
+1478 KFDAEKPGVLTVY
-1491 VLQNGNLEKTDLN
+1491 VLQNGNLDKSDMTND
-1504 QNYSDQIRWR
+1504 YSDQIHWR

-1524 CISSVQY
+1524 CVPRVQY

-1539 NDNFFKE
+1539 KDNFFKE
-1546 GRRRAQFIKE
+1546 GRRRAQFIEE

-1563 RLKKALLEWKRSD
+1563 RLKASLLELKAND
-1576 SVRFKR
+1576 YNRFKL

-1596 IETGDGG
+1596 IKTDDGG
-1603 YMLMSKGIV
+1603 YMIMSKGIV

-1617 VLPGQTYYVFS
+1617 VVPGQTYYVFS
-1628 NDTKLG
+1628 NDTKIG

-1640 EEGKQLRADTLTTYD
+1640 EEGKILFDNARLDYDVNPMYGAAVTT
-1655 TKPLTDV
+1655 TPV
-1662 SASVSETIVYKDKL
+1662 VYKDELNYNPKL
-1676 QSEYSTSLPA
+1676 PEGINNMFS
-1686 ELEKKYCVPIEYER
+1686 VPVEIQR
-1700 KFTANTWSSI
+1700 SFKANTWSSI

-1723 NFGEGTAVVMLKEIH
+1723 NFGEGTSVVLLKQVI
-1738 NSGELKGKI
+1738 NQGYKKGRV

-1768 KDVTKIEANVNFKKK
+1768 KNVTKIKFNAPFRKDQDRYLEK
-1783 LTEPELAV
+1783 PYLAV
-1791 SSNGKSYAHKGNY
+1791 GSNGKSFEHKSGY
-1804 KYYEGYPYV
+1804 TYYDEYPYV
-1813 FEGNFNDEE
+1813 FEGNFKDEE

-1830 ANNGNL
+1830 SNSGTLAR
-1836 TKVKKAVTAKPFRA
+1836 VKNSVKAKPFRA
-1850 YLRCLDAAN
+1850 YIRCVDAAN

-1864 AMSLGDSE
+1864 TMSFSESE
-1872 GETTSIETLLQDNGI
+1872 GETTSIEELLQDNGI
-1887 IIESSDVYGVN
+1887 ILESSDVYGVN
-1898 GLKVRGNTH
+1898 GVKVRSNTH
-1907 SLEGLPKGVYIVN
+1907 SLEGLSKGIYVVN

>member
-1 MTNNCNKIRFVALV
+1 MRNNYNKIRFVALL
-15 MVMLLGTINT
+15 MVMLLGAINT

-480 STDGQWAQFRNDIAN
+480 STDEQWAQFRNDIAN

-534 YAGPINVFFTPDHIV
+534 YAGTINVFFTPDHIV

-558 VYTRMV
+558 VYTRKV
-564 SVGGINYP
+564 SVGGISYP

-589 DGYDLPSGT
+589 DGYDLPAGT
-598 EVGQGDTVTYHA
+598 AVGEGDTVTYHA

-623 SNVIENPRNI
+623 SGEYANPRNI
-633 VLAGANID
+633 VLAGVDIY
-641 PYANFQRPANIA
+641 PYADFQRLANIA

-660 RVFFEDFEHLDEP
+660 RVFFEDFEHLDEL

-681 DDDGNLIRTD
+681 DKDGNLIRTD
-691 VATNSGIEI
+691 EATNSGIEI
-700 VTKKSDMA
+700 VTEESDMA
-708 AYEVTPERDN
+708 AYEATPEHDK
-718 YHYQGKYLNYGG
+718 YYYQGKYLNYGG

-748 DSTNEYT
+748 DSTDEYT

-770 QRDKIGSG
+770 QREKIGSG
-778 ICRYDEVWDHYKDEK
+778 ICRYDNVHWKEEQ
-793 DRSVT
+793 DRSAT
-798 VGFWVNAKLANKYE
+798 IGFWVNAKIANKYE

-818 SMFCMFSNERFR
+818 SMFCVFSNERFR
-830 KADAGADDDF
+830 KADAGSI
-840 EHPRFMF
+840 ETGQEPRFMF
-847 DLACNGTTYANMPNN
+847 DLACNGTTYSN
-862 FTKTGDN
+862 
-869 NQEIPVQREN
+869 IPKSIAGENDGPLIDYDN

-914 YDDDEWHYVAYV
+914 YDDDQWHYVAYV

-939 GEECGTMD
+939 GEECGKMD
-947 MTTLGKGL
+947 MTTLGEGL
-955 TDFEEEGDFSGRT
+955 KDFNVEGDFSGRT

-985 FQKQYYEDAALAFDD
+985 FQKEYYEDAALAFDD

-1008 NADEIYDIID
+1008 NADEIYDIMED
-1018 SKMVSRKEWHFT
+1018 KQLKRDEWHFT
-1030 ETLKAD
+1030 TTLKAD
-1036 GVAGKK
+1036 GMAEKNLSR
-1042 LDELDGFRWRSSG
+1042 LDASTWRG
-1055 SDVYALNTQLTK
+1055 SNGVYTLNRNITK
-1067 SELEVGNNNTMF
+1067 SELQIGHETIF
-1079 STEGLRFTAAPGQIL
+1079 STEGLKFTGATGQIII
-1094 VDQKNGLIGLKRS
+1094 DQKNGLIGLKRG
-1107 AEIYVPN
+1107 AEIYVPDLN
-1114 LKKGEN
+1114 IGEN
-1120 VYFVVKSDD
+1120 VYFVVKSGD

-1138 DLWPVNDPCNLIT
+1138 DLWPINDPCELRT
-1151 RGVSLYGAQGKEDFS
+1151 RGVSLYGIQGKEDFS
-1166 VFTGYKNNNV
+1166 VFTGYKNNNISSQS
-1176 DPYGF
+1176 YGF
-1181 RVYSHGTIYNYGA
+1181 RVYSHGTIAAYNTAYTGYP
-1194 GLAHNSNAN
+1194 HNNN
-1203 DNILWISD
+1203 NNENVLWISD
-1211 VIISPFSLTYTDDT
+1211 VFISPYSLTYTDDN
-1225 RKVNNINNKGYTRK
+1225 RKVNSINTKNYTRR
-1239 VLHVDVE
+1239 VIHVDVE
-1246 RNDDKYEFKQ
+1246 RNDDEYVFTQ
-1256 PTLPQLIITN
+1256 PILPQLLFTN
-1266 GTNTKNEN
+1266 GTSTKLD
-1274 ISDYSKDKFDSG
+1274 ITKYTKADFDNG
-1286 TKSCYIRFS
+1286 TNPCYIRFS

-1347 KTHHVEEN
+1347 KTHHVEKN

-1366 KAKDGSDAI
+1366 RAKDGSDAI

-1381 WAYNDNTY
+1381 WAYTANAY
-1389 AGTEG
+1389 KGTVG
-1394 DVMDGNGSAIDSWSK
+1394 DVMDNNGSATDSWTK
-1409 GFVHNEGNDVTPV
+1409 GFVHNESNDVTPI
-1422 DGFSTYSQGNQN
+1422 DGFSTYSQGGQN
-1434 AKSESYGNADGSND
+1434 AKSESYGDDD
-1448 GRWVLSKKWKNSAS
+1448 GRYIPTTQVAQVV
-1462 ERNSVPWTLP
+1462 RNVTPWTLP

-1478 KFDVEKPGVLTVY
+1478 KFDAEKTGVLTVY
-1491 VLQNGNLEKTDLN
+1491 VLQNGNLDKSDIN
-1504 QNYSDQIRWR
+1504 NDYSDQIHWR

-1524 CISSVQY
+1524 CVPRVQY

-1546 GRRRAQFIKE
+1546 GRRRAQFIEE

-1563 RLKKALLEWKRSD
+1563 RLKGALLDWKGSNYD
-1576 SVRFKR
+1576 RFKL

-1596 IETGDGG
+1596 IKTGDGG
-1603 YMLMSKGIV
+1603 YMIMSKGIV

-1617 VLPGQTYYVFS
+1617 VVPGQTYYVFS
-1628 NDTKLG
+1628 NDTKIG

-1640 EEGKQLRADTLTTYD
+1640 EEGKILFDNASDSYD
-1655 TKPLTDV
+1655 TNPMY
-1662 SASVSETIVYKDKL
+1662 SASVTTTPVVYKDEL
-1676 QSEYSTSLPA
+1676 NYDPQLP
-1686 ELEKKYCVPIEYER
+1686 EGINNMFSVPVEIQR
-1700 KFTANTWSSI
+1700 SFKANTWSSI
-1710 CLPFSMNRKQLEE
+1710 CLPFSINRKQLEE
-1723 NFGEGTAVVMLKEIH
+1723 NFGEGTSVVLLKQVI
-1738 NSGELKGKI
+1738 NQGYKKGRV

-1768 KDVTKIEANVNFKKK
+1768 KNVTKIKFNAPFRKDQDRYLEK
-1783 LTEPELAV
+1783 PYLAV
-1791 SSNGKSYAHKGNY
+1791 GSNGKSFEHKSGY
-1804 KYYEGYPYV
+1804 TYYDEYPYV
-1813 FEGNFNDEE
+1813 FEGNFKDEE

-1830 ANNGNL
+1830 SNSGTLAR
-1836 TKVKKAVTAKPFRA
+1836 VKNSVMAKPFRA
-1850 YLRCLDAAN
+1850 YIRCIDVAN

-1864 AMSLGDSE
+1864 TMSFSESE
-1872 GETTSIETLLQDNGI
+1872 GETTSIEELLQDNGI
-1887 IIESSDVYGVN
+1887 ILESSDVYGVN
-1898 GLKVRGNTH
+1898 GVKVRSNTH
-1907 SLEGLPKGVYIVN
+1907 SLEGLSKGIYVVN

>member
-1 MTNNCNKIRFVALV
+1 MRNNCNKIRFVAF
-15 MVMLLGTINT
+15 MVVLLLGTINT

-36 ICLAHRNLSA
+36 ICLAQRNLSVEK
-46 HIEGGNCTWTE
+46 EGHNCTWTP
-57 GTNGASDGTCRYTWS
+57 GTDGSPDGVCHYTWS
-72 GSTNNLVRLYSFG
+72 GNTDNLVRIYSFG
-85 DNLKDVINYKCI
+85 NNLKDVRTYKCI

-147 YNPITLAT
+147 YNQINAAT
-155 FNSMRQNLKDLCI
+155 FTNMRHYLRDICI
-168 GGFSQSGSLDFME
+168 AGFSQSGSLDFME
-181 IALAKRIR
+181 IALAKSIR
-189 TVNWNQ
+189 TVNWNAN
-195 DGHIELTYND
+195 GHIELTNND

-217 NNFVNAGGWCGLTLS
+217 DFFENKGEWCGLTLS

-243 VDGEYYNAEGQNIVT
+243 VDGEYYNAEGQKTVT

-274 FHYKSKALRTNIAHS
+274 LHYKSKALRTNIVHS

-298 QDAGNMHIYK
+298 QSAGNMHIYK
-308 VILRHKNVHIVSFDS
+308 VILRHKNVHVVSFDS
-323 DGGSECATQEVYNKA
+323 DGGSECATLELYNKA

-358 GNKVGDGGASYTPTE
+358 GNKVGNGGESYQPTE

-378 KAKWEENKLGNE
+378 KAKWEEDKLGNE
-390 NTEVNTMFTDSYE
+390 NTEVNSVFTDSYE
-403 ITNNHQREFTFLTS
+403 IATNHQREFTFLTS
-417 GNSSSKGW
+417 GNSSSNGW
-425 VLWATRN
+425 GLWVSKKTRTSN
-432 ARTAN
+432 TK
-437 NRSDYFCMDLAPS
+437 SDHYLYMDLAPS
-450 IKMYETGISALGEPE
+450 MQMYDTGISALGEPE
-465 EMSIYIK
+465 ETSIYIK
-472 NGDNLEPL
+472 NGNELEPL
-480 STDGQWAQFRNDIAN
+480 STDEQWAQFRNDIAN
-495 RCYVRVKVA
+495 RCYVNVKVA

-534 YAGPINVFFTPDHIV
+534 RAERIYVFFTPDHTV
-549 LNRFIANNS
+549 LNRLVAYNS
-558 VYTRMV
+558 VYTRKV
-564 SVGGINYP
+564 SVSDAQYTP
-572 ANTEERYKT
+572 ANVESRYKT
-581 CSVAITTL
+581 CSAVITTL

-598 EVGQGDTVTYHA
+598 EVGQGDTVVYKA
-610 IPGRKWEFVKWGN
+610 IPGRKWEFEAWNAGN
-623 SNVIENPRNI
+623 DLSVNPRNI
-633 VLAGANID
+633 VLAGNVTY
-641 PYANFQRPANIA
+641 YARFKRPANVIV
-653 FFDPATD
+653 FEPNTD
-660 RVFFEDFEHLDEP
+660 RVFFEDFENLDEA
-673 RVAKREIR
+673 RN
-681 DDDGNLIRTD
+681 G
-691 VATNSGIEI
+691 NSGIEL
-700 VTKKSDMA
+700 VTTDEKKA
-708 AYEVTPERDN
+708 AYEYTPDASHEHS
-718 YHYQGKYLNYGG
+718 YMQGKYLNYGG
-730 KGRVLND
+730 RGRVLKD

-755 KSVAQNF
+755 KSVAENY

-770 QRDKIGSG
+770 QMEKIGSG
-778 ICRYDEVWDHYKDEK
+778 ICRYDNVWDHYKDEK

-798 VGFWVNAKLANKYE
+798 IGFWVNAKLANKYE

-840 EHPRFMF
+840 QHPRFMF
-847 DLACNGTTYANMPNN
+847 DLACNGTTYSNMPNN
-862 FTKTGDN
+862 FSVTGDD

-885 TVPLTNTPTPSLFG
+885 TEPLVDTPTPSLFG
-899 EKFYKNAQDQTTSKF
+899 EKYYKNAQDQTTSKF
-914 YDDDEWHYVAYV
+914 YDDNEWHYVTYV

-939 GEECGTMD
+939 GNECSTMD
-947 MTTLGKGL
+947 MTTLDDRL
-955 TDFEEEGDFSGRT
+955 QDFEEEGDFSGRT

-985 FQKQYYEDAALAFDD
+985 FEKQYYEDAALAFDD

-1008 NADEIYDIID
+1008 TADEIYDIID
-1018 SKMVSRKEWHFT
+1018 SKKVSRKEWHFT

-1079 STEGLRFTAAPGQIL
+1079 STEGLTFTAAPGQIL
-1094 VDQKNGLIGLKRS
+1094 VDQKNGLIGLKRG

-1120 VYFVVKSDD
+1120 VYFVVKSGD
-1129 PEKYPLDPY
+1129 PENYPLDPN
-1138 DLWPVNDPCNLIT
+1138 DLWPVNDPCNLIP

-1176 DPYGF
+1176 EPYGF
-1181 RVYSHGTIYNYGA
+1181 RVYRHNTVYNYGA
-1194 GLAHNSNAN
+1194 NLAHNNNSNN
-1203 DNILWISD
+1203 NVLWISD
-1211 VIISPFSLTYTDDT
+1211 IVISPFCLTYTDNT
-1225 RKVNNINNKGYTRK
+1225 QKVNNINNKPHTRR
-1239 VLHVDVE
+1239 VIHVDVE
-1246 RNDDKYEFKQ
+1246 RNDDQYEFTQ
-1256 PTLPQLIITN
+1256 PTLPVLIITN
-1266 GTNTKNEN
+1266 GTSTKNEK
-1274 ISDYSKDKFDSG
+1274 ISDYSKANFEAGS
-1286 TKSCYIRFS
+1286 KSCYIRFS
-1295 SSAPHIANVNQSGK
+1295 SSAPHVATVDQSGK
-1309 VTVTGITGYA
+1309 VKVTGITGYT

-1347 KTHHVEEN
+1347 KTHHVEKD
-1355 VKYDVAEKKTV
+1355 VKYDVAERKTV

-1381 WAYNDNTY
+1381 WTYTANAYK
-1389 AGTEG
+1389 GTED
-1394 DVMDGNGSAIDSWSK
+1394 DVLDNNGSAIDSWSK
-1409 GFVHNEGNDVTPV
+1409 GFVHNERNDVTPV
-1422 DGFSTYSQGNQN
+1422 DGFNIYSQGSQN
-1434 AKSESYGNADGSND
+1434 AKSESYGNDD
-1448 GRWVLSKKWKNSAS
+1448 GRFDVKKSI
-1462 ERNSVPWTLP
+1462 RNVRPWTLP

-1478 KFDVEKPGVLTVY
+1478 KFEAEKTGVLTVY
-1491 VLQNGNLEKTDLN
+1491 VLQSGNLDKSDVN
-1504 QNYSDQIRWR
+1504 KDYSDQIHWR
-1514 PVYITNERGV
+1514 PIYITNERGV
-1524 CISSVQY
+1524 CVPSVQY
-1531 DTNSKISE
+1531 STNSKISE

-1546 GRRRAQFIKE
+1546 GRRRAQFIE
-1556 IEGTYNQ
+1556 EEEGTYNQ
-1563 RLKKALLEWKRSD
+1563 RLKESLLAMRTENYD
-1576 SVRFKR
+1576 HFK
-1582 LLDHWENQ
+1582 LLLSRWENQ

-1603 YMLMSKGIV
+1603 YMIMSKGIV

-1617 VLPGQTYYVFS
+1617 VVPGQTYYVFS
-1628 NDTKLG
+1628 NDTKIG

-1640 EEGKQLRADTLTTYD
+1640 EEGKILFDNARLDYDVNPMYGAAVTT
-1655 TKPLTDV
+1655 TPV
-1662 SASVSETIVYKDKL
+1662 VYKDELNYNPKL
-1676 QSEYSTSLPA
+1676 PEGINNMFS
-1686 ELEKKYCVPIEYER
+1686 VPVEIQR
-1700 KFTANTWSSI
+1700 SFKANTWSSI

-1723 NFGEGTAVVMLKEIH
+1723 NFGEGTSVVLLKQVI
-1738 NSGELKGKI
+1738 NQGYKKGRV

-1768 KDVTKIEANVNFKKK
+1768 KNVTKIKFNAPFRKDQDRYLEK
-1783 LTEPELAV
+1783 PYLAV
-1791 SSNGKSYAHKGNY
+1791 GSNGKSFEHKSGY
-1804 KYYEGYPYV
+1804 TYYDDYPYV
-1813 FEGNFNDEE
+1813 FEGNFKDEE

-1830 ANNGNL
+1830 SNSGTLAR
-1836 TKVKKAVTAKPFRA
+1836 VKNPVPAKPFRA
-1850 YLRCLDAAN
+1850 YIRCIDVAN

-1864 AMSLGDSE
+1864 TMSFCESE
-1872 GETTSIETLLQDNGI
+1872 GETTSIEELLQDNGI
-1887 IIESSDVYGVN
+1887 ILESSDVYGVN
-1898 GLKVRGNTH
+1898 GVKVRSNTH
-1907 SLEGLPKGVYIVN
+1907 SLEGLSKGIYVVN

>member
-1 MTNNCNKIRFVALV
+1 MRNNCSKIRIVALL
-15 MVMLLGTINT
+15 MVMLLGAINT

-36 ICLAHRNLSA
+36 ICLAQKNLSVN
-46 HIEGGNCTWTE
+46 IEGHNCTWTPGE
-57 GTNGASDGTCRYTWS
+57 NGSPNGTCHYTWS
-72 GSTNNLVRLYSFG
+72 ANTDNLVKISSFG
-85 DNLKDVINYKCI
+85 DYLKDVRNYKCI

-119 DHTFVYGGISTSG
+119 DHTFVYGGIGTSG
-132 VVAVPLDNRNGWTEN
+132 VVAVPLDNLNGWMEN
-147 YNPITLAT
+147 YSQISLAT
-155 FNSMRQNLKDLCI
+155 FNNMRQNLKDICI
-168 GGFSQSGSLDFME
+168 AGFSETGSLDFME

-189 TVNWNQ
+189 TVNWNAN
-195 DGHIELTYND
+195 GHIELTNTD

-217 NNFVNAGGWCGLTLS
+217 NYFSNAGGWCGLTLS

-243 VDGEYYNAEGQNIVT
+243 VDGEYYNTEGQKTVT

-274 FHYKSKALRTNIAHS
+274 LHYKSKALRTIIAHS

-298 QDAGNMHIYK
+298 QSAGNMHIYR

-390 NTEVNTMFTDSYE
+390 NTEVNTVFTESYE
-403 ITNNHQREFTFLTS
+403 IPEEYQRTFTFRTT
-417 GNSSSKGW
+417 GNSSSMGW
-425 VLWATRN
+425 ALWATRN

-437 NRSDYFCMDLAPS
+437 NRKDYFCMDLTPS
-450 IKMYETGISALGEPE
+450 MQMYDTEISALGEPE

-472 NGDNLEPL
+472 NGDNLESL
-480 STDGQWAQFRNDIAN
+480 STDAQWQQFRSDIAN
-495 RCYVRVKVA
+495 GCYVRVNVA
-504 NYDGIITVYS
+504 NYDKIITVYS
-514 VMKKDNRTYVYATK
+514 VMKKEDRTYVYATT

-534 YAGPINVFFTPDHIV
+534 NAGTINVFFTPDHTV
-549 LNRFIANNS
+549 LNRFIANNQ
-558 VYTRMV
+558 VYVREV
-564 SVGGINYP
+564 NSAVKYP
-572 ANTEERYKT
+572 NNTEEKYQTCKT
-581 CSVAITTL
+581 AITTL
-589 DGYDLPSGT
+589 EGYELPSGT
-598 EVGQGDTVTYHA
+598 KVGQGDTIMYRA
-610 IPGRKWEFVKWGN
+610 IPGRKWELQNWTALHVTLGVD
-623 SNVIENPRNI
+623 NVESQRVVVP
-633 VLAGANID
+633 AN
-641 PYANFQRPANIA
+641 YVTLTANFQRGTS

-660 RVFFEDFEHLDEP
+660 RVFFEDFE
-673 RVAKREIR
+673 
-681 DDDGNLIRTD
+681 NLD
-691 VATNSGIEI
+691 VARNGNSGIEN
-700 VTKKSDMA
+700 VTTEEKMA
-708 AYEVTPERDN
+708 EYENTPDDGHAHK
-718 YHYQGKYLNYGG
+718 YMQGKYLNYGG
-730 KGRVLND
+730 KGRVLKD
-737 PVFGKYYQNLA
+737 PVFGKYYQNLT
-748 DSTNEYT
+748 DGTNEYT
-755 KSVAQNF
+755 KSVAENF

-770 QRDKIGSG
+770 QMEKIGAN
-778 ICRYDEVWDHYKDEK
+778 ICRYDPLKWDDYKPENE
-793 DRSVT
+793 REAT
-798 VGFWVNAKLANKYE
+798 IGFWVNAKIANKYE

-830 KADAGADDDF
+830 KADAGVDDDF

-862 FTKTGDN
+862 FSRTGDD

-926 ATNGLKTVTLFVD
+926 ATNGLKTVSLFVD

-955 TDFEEEGDFSGRT
+955 TDFEDEGDFSGRT

-1008 NADEIYDIID
+1008 TADEIYDIID
-1018 SKMVSRKEWHFT
+1018 AKQLKRDEWHFT
-1030 ETLKAD
+1030 TTLKAD
-1036 GVAGKK
+1036 GMAGKN
-1042 LDELDGFRWRSSG
+1042 LNVLDGTTWAG
-1055 SDVYALNTQLTK
+1055 SDGVYTLNRSIKK
-1067 SELEVGNNNTMF
+1067 SELQIGHETIF
-1079 STEGLRFTAAPGQIL
+1079 STEGLKFTGTAGQIII
-1094 VDQKNGLIGLKRS
+1094 DQKNGLIGLKRG
-1107 AEIYVPN
+1107 AEIYVPDLN
-1114 LKKGEN
+1114 KGEN
-1120 VYFVVKSDD
+1120 VYFVVKSGD

-1138 DLWPVNDPCNLIT
+1138 DLWPVNDPCELRT
-1151 RGVSLYGAQGKEDFS
+1151 RGVSLYGNLGKEEFS
-1166 VFTGYKNNNV
+1166 IFTGYKNNNIAS
-1176 DPYGF
+1176 DSYGF
-1181 RVYSHGTIYNYGA
+1181 KVYSHGTIPAYNTAYTGYP
-1194 GLAHNSNAN
+1194 HNNN
-1203 DNILWISD
+1203 NNNNVLWISD
-1211 VIISPFSLTYTDDT
+1211 VFISPYSLTYTDNS
-1225 RKVNNINNKGYTRK
+1225 RKVNSVNSKPQTRR
-1239 VLHVDVE
+1239 VIHVDVE
-1246 RNDDKYEFKQ
+1246 RNDDKYEFTQ
-1256 PTLPQLIITN
+1256 PTLPVLIITD
-1266 GTNTKNEN
+1266 GTSTKNEK

-1286 TKSCYIRFS
+1286 AKSCYIRFS
-1295 SSAPHIANVNQSGK
+1295 SSAPHVATVNQSGK

-1347 KTHHVEEN
+1347 KTHHAEEN

-1394 DVMDGNGSAIDSWSK
+1394 DDVDNNGSAVDSWSK
-1409 GFVHNEGNDVTPV
+1409 GFVIDERNDVTPV
-1422 DGFSTYSQGNQN
+1422 DGFNTYSQGSQN
-1434 AKSESYGNADGSND
+1434 AKSESYGNDD
-1448 GRWVLSKKWKNSAS
+1448 GRYIPTTQVV
-1462 ERNSVPWTLP
+1462 RNVTPWTLP

-1478 KFDVEKPGVLTVY
+1478 KFDAEKPGVLTVY
-1491 VLQNGNLEKTDLN
+1491 VLQNGNLDKSDMTND
-1504 QNYSDQIRWR
+1504 YSDQIHWR

-1524 CISSVQY
+1524 CVPRVQY

-1539 NDNFFKE
+1539 KDNFFKE
-1546 GRRRAQFIKE
+1546 GRRRAQFIEE

-1563 RLKKALLEWKRSD
+1563 RLKASLLELKAND
-1576 SVRFKR
+1576 YNRFKL

-1596 IETGDGG
+1596 IKTDDGG
-1603 YMLMSKGIV
+1603 YMIMSKGIV

-1617 VLPGQTYYVFS
+1617 VVPGQTYYVFS
-1628 NDTKLG
+1628 NDTKIG

-1640 EEGKQLRADTLTTYD
+1640 EEGKILFDNARLDYDVNPMYGAAVTT
-1655 TKPLTDV
+1655 TPV
-1662 SASVSETIVYKDKL
+1662 VYKDELNYNPKL
-1676 QSEYSTSLPA
+1676 PEGINNMFS
-1686 ELEKKYCVPIEYER
+1686 VPVEIQR
-1700 KFTANTWSSI
+1700 SFKANTWSSI

-1723 NFGEGTAVVMLKEIH
+1723 NFGEGTSVVLLKQVI
-1738 NSGELKGKI
+1738 NQGYKKGRV

-1768 KDVTKIEANVNFKKK
+1768 KNVTKIKFNAPFRKDQDRYLEK
-1783 LTEPELAV
+1783 PYLAV
-1791 SSNGKSYAHKGNY
+1791 GSNGKSFEHKSGY
-1804 KYYEGYPYV
+1804 TYYDEYPYV
-1813 FEGNFNDEE
+1813 FEGNFKDEE

-1830 ANNGNL
+1830 SNSGTLAR
-1836 TKVKKAVTAKPFRA
+1836 VKNSVKAKPFRA
-1850 YLRCLDAAN
+1850 YIRCVDAAN

-1864 AMSLGDSE
+1864 TMSFSESE
-1872 GETTSIETLLQDNGI
+1872 GETTSIEELLQDNGI
-1887 IIESSDVYGVN
+1887 ILESSDVYGVN
-1898 GLKVRGNTH
+1898 GVKVRSNTH
-1907 SLEGLPKGVYIVN
+1907 SLEGLSKGIYVVN

>member
-1 MTNNCNKIRFVALV
+1 MRNNCSKIRIVALL

-36 ICLAHRNLSA
+36 ICLAQRNLSVN
-46 HIEGGNCTWTE
+46 IEGHNCTWTPGE
-57 GTNGASDGTCRYTWS
+57 NGSPNGTCHYTWS
-72 GSTNNLVRLYSFG
+72 ASTDNLVKISSFG
-85 DNLKDVINYKCI
+85 DYLKDVRNYKCI

-119 DHTFVYGGISTSG
+119 DHTFVYGGIGTSG
-132 VVAVPLDNRNGWTEN
+132 VVAVPLDNLNGWMEN
-147 YNPITLAT
+147 YSQISLAT
-155 FNSMRQNLKDLCI
+155 FDNMRQNLKDICI
-168 GGFSQSGSLDFME
+168 AGFSETGSLDFME

-189 TVNWNQ
+189 TVNWNAN
-195 DGHIELTYND
+195 GHIELTNTD
-205 FPTSQDNLTRNG
+205 FPESQDNLTRNG
-217 NNFVNAGGWCGLTLS
+217 NYFSNAGGWCGLTLS

-243 VDGEYYNAEGQNIVT
+243 VDGEYYNTEGQKTVT

-274 FHYKSKALRTNIAHS
+274 LHYKSKALRTIIAHS

-298 QDAGNMHIYK
+298 QSAGNMHIYR

-346 SSCVFKGWYDEN
+346 SSSVFKGWYDES

-373 ALVSL
+373 GLVSL
-378 KAKWEENKLGNE
+378 KAKWEEDKLGDE
-390 NTEVNTMFTDSYE
+390 NTEVNTVFTESYE
-403 ITNNHQREFTFLTS
+403 IPEEYQRTFTFRTT
-417 GNSSSKGW
+417 GNSSSMGW
-425 VLWATRN
+425 ALWATRN

-437 NRSDYFCMDLAPS
+437 NRKDYFCMDLTPS
-450 IKMYETGISALGEPE
+450 MQMYDTEISALGEPE

-472 NGDNLEPL
+472 NGDNLESL
-480 STDGQWAQFRNDIAN
+480 STDAQWQQFRSDIAN
-495 RCYVRVKVA
+495 GCYVRVNVA
-504 NYDGIITVYS
+504 NYDKIITVYS
-514 VMKKDNRTYVYATK
+514 VMKKEDRTYVYATT

-534 YAGPINVFFTPDHIV
+534 YAGTINVFFTPDHTI
-549 LNRFIANNS
+549 LNRFIANNQ
-558 VYTRMV
+558 VYVRAV
-564 SVGGINYP
+564 NSAVKYP
-572 ANTEERYKT
+572 NNTEEKYQTCKT
-581 CSVAITTL
+581 AITTL
-589 DGYDLPSGT
+589 EGYELPSGT
-598 EVGQGDTVTYHA
+598 KVGQGDTIMYRA
-610 IPGRKWEFVKWGN
+610 IPGRKWELQNWTALHVTLGVD
-623 SNVIENPRNI
+623 NVERQRVVVP
-633 VLAGANID
+633 AN
-641 PYANFQRPANIA
+641 YVTLTANFQRGTS

-660 RVFFEDFEHLDEP
+660 RVFFEDFE
-673 RVAKREIR
+673 
-681 DDDGNLIRTD
+681 NLD
-691 VATNSGIEI
+691 VARNGNSGIEN
-700 VTKKSDMA
+700 VTTEEKMA
-708 AYEVTPERDN
+708 EYENTPDDGHAHK
-718 YHYQGKYLNYGG
+718 YMQGKYLNYGG
-730 KGRVLND
+730 KGRVLKD

-748 DSTNEYT
+748 DGTNEYT
-755 KSVAQNF
+755 KSVAENY

-770 QRDKIGSG
+770 QKEQIGSG
-778 ICRYDEVWDHYKDEK
+778 ICRYDNVWDHYKPENE
-793 DRSVT
+793 REAT
-798 VGFWVNAKLANKYE
+798 IGFWVNAKIANKYE

-862 FTKTGDN
+862 FSRTGDD

-955 TDFEEEGDFSGRT
+955 TDFQEEGDFSGRT

-1008 NADEIYDIID
+1008 TADEIYDIID
-1018 SKMVSRKEWHFT
+1018 AKQLKRDEWHFT
-1030 ETLKAD
+1030 TTLKAD
-1036 GVAGKK
+1036 GMAGKN
-1042 LDELDGFRWRSSG
+1042 LNVLDGTTWAG
-1055 SDVYALNTQLTK
+1055 SDGVYTLNRSIKK
-1067 SELEVGNNNTMF
+1067 SELQIGHETIF
-1079 STEGLRFTAAPGQIL
+1079 STEGLKFTGTAGQIII
-1094 VDQKNGLIGLKRS
+1094 DQKNGLIGLKRG
-1107 AEIYVPN
+1107 AEIYVPDLN
-1114 LKKGEN
+1114 KGEN
-1120 VYFVVKSDD
+1120 VYFVVKSGD

-1138 DLWPVNDPCNLIT
+1138 DLWPVNDPCELRT
-1151 RGVSLYGAQGKEDFS
+1151 RGVSLYGNLGKEEFS
-1166 VFTGYKNNNV
+1166 IFTGYKNNNIAS
-1176 DPYGF
+1176 DSYGF
-1181 RVYSHGTIYNYGA
+1181 RVYSHGTIPAYNTAYTGYP
-1194 GLAHNSNAN
+1194 HNNN
-1203 DNILWISD
+1203 NNNNVLWISD
-1211 VIISPFSLTYTDDT
+1211 VFISPYSLTYTDDS
-1225 RKVNNINNKGYTRK
+1225 RKVNNVNYKNYTRR
-1239 VLHVDVE
+1239 VIHVDVE
-1246 RNDDKYEFKQ
+1246 RNDDEYVFKQ
-1256 PTLPQLIITN
+1256 PTLPELIITN
-1266 GTNTKNEN
+1266 GTSTTNGK
-1274 ISDYSKDKFDSG
+1274 ISDYSKTNFDNG

-1295 SSAPHIANVNQSGK
+1295 SSAPHVATVNQSGK

-1347 KTHHVEEN
+1347 KTHHAEEN

-1366 KAKDGSDAI
+1366 RAKDGSDAI

-1394 DVMDGNGSAIDSWSK
+1394 DDVDNNGSAVDSWSK
-1409 GFVHNEGNDVTPV
+1409 GFVFDERNDVTPV
-1422 DGFSTYSQGNQN
+1422 DGFSTYSQGSQN
-1434 AKSESYGNADGSND
+1434 AKSESYGNDD
-1448 GRWVLSKKWKNSAS
+1448 GRFDVKKSI
-1462 ERNSVPWTLP
+1462 RNVRPWTLP

-1478 KFDVEKPGVLTVY
+1478 KFETEKPGVLTVY
-1491 VLQNGNLEKTDLN
+1491 VLQNGNLDKSNINND
-1504 QNYSDQIRWR
+1504 YSDQIHWR

-1524 CISSVQY
+1524 CVPSVQY

-1546 GRRRAQFIKE
+1546 GRRRAQFIEE

-1563 RLKKALLEWKRSD
+1563 RLKASLLEWKSND
-1576 SVRFKR
+1576 YNRFKL

-1596 IETGDGG
+1596 IKTDDGG
-1603 YMLMSKGIV
+1603 YMIMSKGIV

-1617 VLPGQTYYVFS
+1617 VVPGQTYYVFS
-1628 NDTKLG
+1628 NDTKIG

-1640 EEGKQLRADTLTTYD
+1640 EEGKILFDNARLDYDVNPMYGAAVTT
-1655 TKPLTDV
+1655 TPV
-1662 SASVSETIVYKDKL
+1662 VYKDEL
-1676 QSEYSTSLPA
+1676 NYDPQLP
-1686 ELEKKYCVPIEYER
+1686 EGINNMFSVPVEIQR
-1700 KFTANTWSSI
+1700 SFKANTWSSI

-1723 NFGEGTAVVMLKEIH
+1723 NFGEGTSVVLLKQVI
-1738 NSGELKGKI
+1738 NQGYKKGRV

-1768 KDVTKIEANVNFKKK
+1768 KNVTKIKFNAPFRKDQDRYLEK
-1783 LTEPELAV
+1783 PYLAV
-1791 SSNGKSYAHKGNY
+1791 GSNGKSFEHKSGY
-1804 KYYEGYPYV
+1804 TYYDEYPYV
-1813 FEGNFNDEE
+1813 FEGNFKDEE

-1830 ANNGNL
+1830 SNSGTLAR
-1836 TKVKKAVTAKPFRA
+1836 VKNPVTAKPFRA
-1850 YLRCLDAAN
+1850 YIRCIDAAN

-1864 AMSLGDSE
+1864 TMSFSESE
-1872 GETTSIETLLQDNGI
+1872 GETTSIEELLQDNGI
-1887 IIESSDVYGVN
+1887 ILENSDVYGVN
-1898 GLKVRGNTH
+1898 GVKVRSNTH
-1907 SLEGLPKGVYIVN
+1907 SLEGLSKGIYVVN

>member
-1 MTNNCNKIRFVALV
+1 MRNNYNKIRFVALL
-15 MVMLLGTINT
+15 MVMLLGAINT

-534 YAGPINVFFTPDHIV
+534 YAGTINVFFTPDHIV

-558 VYTRMV
+558 VYTRKV
-564 SVGGINYP
+564 SVGGISYP

-589 DGYDLPSGT
+589 DGYDLPAGT
-598 EVGQGDTVTYHA
+598 AVGEGDTVTYHA

-623 SNVIENPRNI
+623 SGEYANPRNI
-633 VLAGANID
+633 VLAGVDIY
-641 PYANFQRPANIA
+641 PYADFQRLANIA

-660 RVFFEDFEHLDEP
+660 RVFFEDFEHLDEL

-681 DDDGNLIRTD
+681 DKDGNLIRTD
-691 VATNSGIEI
+691 VSTNSGIEI
-700 VTKKSDMA
+700 VTEESDMA
-708 AYEVTPERDN
+708 AYEATPEHDK
-718 YHYQGKYLNYGG
+718 YYYQGKYLNYGG

-748 DSTNEYT
+748 DSTDEYT

-770 QRDKIGSG
+770 QREKIGSG
-778 ICRYDEVWDHYKDEK
+778 ICHWKEEQ
-793 DRSVT
+793 DRSAT
-798 VGFWVNAKLANKYE
+798 IGFWVNAKIANKYE

-818 SMFCMFSNERFR
+818 SMFCVFSNERFR
-830 KADAGADDDF
+830 KADAGSI
-840 EHPRFMF
+840 ETGQEPRFMF
-847 DLACNGTTYANMPNN
+847 DLACNGTTYSN
-862 FTKTGDN
+862 
-869 NQEIPVQREN
+869 IPKSIAGENDGPLIDYDN

-914 YDDDEWHYVAYV
+914 YDDDQWHYVAYV

-939 GEECGTMD
+939 GEECGKMD
-947 MTTLGKGL
+947 MTTLGEGL
-955 TDFEEEGDFSGRT
+955 KDFNVEGDFSGRT

-985 FQKQYYEDAALAFDD
+985 FQKEYYEDAALAFDD

-1008 NADEIYDIID
+1008 NADEIYDIMED
-1018 SKMVSRKEWHFT
+1018 KQLKRDEWHFT
-1030 ETLKAD
+1030 TTLKAD
-1036 GVAGKK
+1036 GMAEKNLSR
-1042 LDELDGFRWRSSG
+1042 LDASTWRG
-1055 SDVYALNTQLTK
+1055 SNGVYTLNRNITK
-1067 SELEVGNNNTMF
+1067 SELQIGHETIF
-1079 STEGLRFTAAPGQIL
+1079 STEGLKFTGAKGQIII
-1094 VDQKNGLIGLKRS
+1094 DQKNGLIGLKRG
-1107 AEIYVPN
+1107 AEIYVPDLN
-1114 LKKGEN
+1114 RGEN
-1120 VYFVVKSDD
+1120 VYFVVKSGD

-1138 DLWPVNDPCNLIT
+1138 DLWPINDPCELRT
-1151 RGVSLYGAQGKEDFS
+1151 RGVSLYGIQGKEDFS
-1166 VFTGYKNNNV
+1166 VFTGYKNNNISSQS
-1176 DPYGF
+1176 YGF
-1181 RVYSHGTIYNYGA
+1181 RVYSHGTIAAYNTAYTGYP
-1194 GLAHNSNAN
+1194 HNNN
-1203 DNILWISD
+1203 NNENVLWISD
-1211 VIISPFSLTYTDDT
+1211 VFISPYSLTYTDDS
-1225 RKVNNINNKGYTRK
+1225 RKVNSINTKNYTRR
-1239 VLHVDVE
+1239 VIHVDVE
-1246 RNDDKYEFKQ
+1246 RNDDEYVFTQ
-1256 PTLPQLIITN
+1256 PILPQLLFTN
-1266 GTNTKNEN
+1266 GTSTKLDITKYTKAN
-1274 ISDYSKDKFDSG
+1274 FDNG
-1286 TKSCYIRFS
+1286 TNPCYIRFS

-1347 KTHHVEEN
+1347 KTHHVEKN

-1366 KAKDGSDAI
+1366 RAKDGSDAI

-1381 WAYNDNTY
+1381 WAYTANAY
-1389 AGTEG
+1389 KGTVG
-1394 DVMDGNGSAIDSWSK
+1394 DVMDNNGSATDSWTK
-1409 GFVHNEGNDVTPV
+1409 GFVHNESNDVTPI
-1422 DGFSTYSQGNQN
+1422 DGFSTYSQGGQN
-1434 AKSESYGNADGSND
+1434 AKSESYGDDD
-1448 GRWVLSKKWKNSAS
+1448 GRYIPTTQVAQVV
-1462 ERNSVPWTLP
+1462 RNVTPWTLP

-1478 KFDVEKPGVLTVY
+1478 KFDAEKTGVLTVY
-1491 VLQNGNLEKTDLN
+1491 VLQNGNLDKSDIN
-1504 QNYSDQIRWR
+1504 NDYSDQIHWR

-1524 CISSVQY
+1524 CVPRVQY

-1546 GRRRAQFIKE
+1546 GRRRAQFIEE

-1563 RLKKALLEWKRSD
+1563 RLKGALLDWKGSNYD
-1576 SVRFKR
+1576 RFKL

-1596 IETGDGG
+1596 IKTGDGG
-1603 YMLMSKGIV
+1603 YMIMSKGIV

-1617 VLPGQTYYVFS
+1617 VVPGQTYYVFS
-1628 NDTKLG
+1628 NDTKIG

-1640 EEGKQLRADTLTTYD
+1640 EEGKILFDNASDSYD
-1655 TKPLTDV
+1655 TNPMY
-1662 SASVSETIVYKDKL
+1662 SASVTTTPVVYKDELNYNPKL
-1676 QSEYSTSLPA
+1676 PEGINNMFS
-1686 ELEKKYCVPIEYER
+1686 VPVEIQR
-1700 KFTANTWSSI
+1700 SFKANTWSSI

-1723 NFGEGTAVVMLKEIH
+1723 NFGEGTSVVLLKQVI
-1738 NSGELKGKI
+1738 NQGYKKGRV

-1768 KDVTKIEANVNFKKK
+1768 KNVTKIKFNAPFRKDQDRYLEK
-1783 LTEPELAV
+1783 PYLAV
-1791 SSNGKSYAHKGNY
+1791 GSNGKSFEHKSGY
-1804 KYYEGYPYV
+1804 TYYDEYPYV
-1813 FEGNFNDEE
+1813 FEGNFKDEK

-1830 ANNGNL
+1830 SNSGTLAR
-1836 TKVKKAVTAKPFRA
+1836 VKNPVQAKPFRA
-1850 YLRCLDAAN
+1850 YIRCIDVAN

-1864 AMSLGDSE
+1864 TMSFSESE
-1872 GETTSIETLLQDNGI
+1872 GETTSIEELLQDNGI
-1887 IIESSDVYGVN
+1887 ILESSDVYGVN
-1898 GLKVRGNTH
+1898 GVKVRSNTH
-1907 SLEGLPKGVYIVN
+1907 SLEGLSKGIYVVN

>member
-1 MTNNCNKIRFVALV
+1 MRNNCSKIRIVALL
-15 MVMLLGTINT
+15 MVMLLGAINT

-72 GSTNNLVRLYSFG
+72 GNTNNLVRLYSFG

-243 VDGEYYNAEGQNIVT
+243 VDGEYYNAEGQKTVT

-480 STDGQWAQFRNDIAN
+480 STDEQWAQFRNDIAN

-534 YAGPINVFFTPDHIV
+534 YAGTINVFFTPDHIV

-558 VYTRMV
+558 VYTRKV
-564 SVGGINYP
+564 SVGGISYP

-589 DGYDLPSGT
+589 DGYDLPAGT
-598 EVGQGDTVTYHA
+598 AVGEGDTVTYHA

-623 SNVIENPRNI
+623 SGEYANPRNI
-633 VLAGANID
+633 VLKNADIY
-641 PYANFQRPANIA
+641 PYADFQRPANIA

-660 RVFFEDFEHLDEP
+660 RVFFEDFEHLDEL

-681 DDDGNLIRTD
+681 DKDGNLIRTD
-691 VATNSGIEI
+691 EATNSGIEI
-700 VTKKSDMA
+700 VTEESDMA
-708 AYEVTPERDN
+708 AYEATPEHDK
-718 YHYQGKYLNYGG
+718 YYYQGKYLNYGG

-748 DSTNEYT
+748 DSTDEYT

-770 QRDKIGSG
+770 QREKIGSG
-778 ICRYDEVWDHYKDEK
+778 ICRYDNVHWKEEQ
-793 DRSVT
+793 DRSAT
-798 VGFWVNAKLANKYE
+798 IGFWVNAKIANKYE

-818 SMFCMFSNERFR
+818 SMFCVFSNERFR
-830 KADAGADDDF
+830 KADAGSI
-840 EHPRFMF
+840 ETGQEPRFMF
-847 DLACNGTTYANMPNN
+847 DLACNGTTYSNMPKSIAGEN
-862 FTKTGDN
+862 GGPLIDYD
-869 NQEIPVQREN
+869 N

-914 YDDDEWHYVAYV
+914 YDDDQWHYVAYV

-939 GEECGTMD
+939 GEECGKMD
-947 MTTLGKGL
+947 MTTLGEGL
-955 TDFEEEGDFSGRT
+955 KDFNVEGDFSGRT

-985 FQKQYYEDAALAFDD
+985 FQKEYYEDAALAFDD

-1008 NADEIYDIID
+1008 NADEIYDIMED
-1018 SKMVSRKEWHFT
+1018 KQLKRDEWHFT
-1030 ETLKAD
+1030 TTLKAD
-1036 GVAGKK
+1036 GMAEKNLSR
-1042 LDELDGFRWRSSG
+1042 LDASTWRG
-1055 SDVYALNTQLTK
+1055 SNGVYTLNRNITK
-1067 SELEVGNNNTMF
+1067 SELQIGHETIF
-1079 STEGLRFTAAPGQIL
+1079 STEGLKFTGATGQIII
-1094 VDQKNGLIGLKRS
+1094 DQKNGLIGLKRG
-1107 AEIYVPN
+1107 AEIYVPDLN
-1114 LKKGEN
+1114 RGEN
-1120 VYFVVKSDD
+1120 VYFVVKSGD

-1138 DLWPVNDPCNLIT
+1138 DLWPINDPCELRT
-1151 RGVSLYGAQGKEDFS
+1151 RGVSLYGIQGKEDFS
-1166 VFTGYKNNNV
+1166 VFTGYKNNNISSQS
-1176 DPYGF
+1176 YGF
-1181 RVYSHGTIYNYGA
+1181 RVYSHGTIAAYNTAYTGYP
-1194 GLAHNSNAN
+1194 HNNN
-1203 DNILWISD
+1203 NNNNVLWISD
-1211 VIISPFSLTYTDDT
+1211 VFISPYSLTYTDDS
-1225 RKVNNINNKGYTRK
+1225 RKVNSINTKNYTRR
-1239 VLHVDVE
+1239 VIHVDVE
-1246 RNDDKYEFKQ
+1246 RNDDKYEFTQ
-1256 PTLPQLIITN
+1256 PTLPVLIITD
-1266 GTNTKNEN
+1266 GTSTKNEKV
-1274 ISDYSKDKFDSG
+1274 SDYSKANFDSG
-1286 TKSCYIRFS
+1286 AKSCYIRFS
-1295 SSAPHIANVNQSGK
+1295 SSAPHIANVSQSGK
-1309 VTVTGITGYA
+1309 VTVTGIAGYA

-1355 VKYDVAEKKTV
+1355 VKYDVAEKETV

-1381 WAYNDNTY
+1381 WAYTANAY
-1389 AGTEG
+1389 KGTVG
-1394 DVMDGNGSAIDSWSK
+1394 DVMDNNGSATDSWTK
-1409 GFVHNEGNDVTPV
+1409 GFVHNERNDVTPI
-1422 DGFSTYSQGNQN
+1422 DGFSTYSQGSQN
-1434 AKSESYGNADGSND
+1434 AKSESYGNDD
-1448 GRWVLSKKWKNSAS
+1448 GRYIPTTQVV
-1462 ERNSVPWTLP
+1462 RNVTPWTLP

-1478 KFDVEKPGVLTVY
+1478 KFDAEKTGVLTVY
-1491 VLQNGNLEKTDLN
+1491 VLQSGNLDKSDIN
-1504 QNYSDQIRWR
+1504 NDYSDQIHWR

-1524 CISSVQY
+1524 CVPRVQY

-1546 GRRRAQFIKE
+1546 GRRRAQFIEE

-1563 RLKKALLEWKRSD
+1563 RLKDALLDWKGSNYD
-1576 SVRFKR
+1576 RFKL

-1596 IETGDGG
+1596 IKTGDGG
-1603 YMLMSKGIV
+1603 YMIMSKGIV

-1617 VLPGQTYYVFS
+1617 VVPGQTYYVFS
-1628 NDTKLG
+1628 NDTKIG

-1640 EEGKQLRADTLTTYD
+1640 EEGKILFDNASDSYD
-1655 TKPLTDV
+1655 TNPMY
-1662 SASVSETIVYKDKL
+1662 SAAVTTTPVVYKDEL
-1676 QSEYSTSLPA
+1676 NFDPQLP
-1686 ELEKKYCVPIEYER
+1686 EGINNMFSVPVEIQR
-1700 KFTANTWSSI
+1700 SFKANTWSSI
-1710 CLPFSMNRKQLEE
+1710 CLPFSINRKQLEE
-1723 NFGEGTAVVMLKEIH
+1723 NFGEGTSVVLAKQVINH
-1738 NSGELKGKI
+1738 GYDKGRL

-1768 KDVTKIEANVNFKKK
+1768 KNVAKIKVNVPYRKDQERYLSN
-1783 LTEPELAV
+1783 PYLAV
-1791 SSNGKSYAHKGNY
+1791 SSNGTSLAHKANY
-1804 KYYEGYPYV
+1804 SDYCYEEYPYV
-1813 FEGNFNDEE
+1813 FEGNFKDEVL
-1822 IPAGSYVM
+1822 PAGSYVM
-1830 ANNGNL
+1830 SNNGVL
-1836 TKVKKAVTAKPFRA
+1836 TRLKSSVPAKPFRA
-1850 YLRCLDAAN
+1850 YLRNVGNGAN

-1864 AMSLGDSE
+1864 TMGFSDSE
-1872 GETTSIETLLQDNGI
+1872 GETTSVEEILQDNGI
-1887 IIESSDVYGVN
+1887 ILESSDVYGVN
-1898 GLKVRGNTH
+1898 GVKVRSNTH
-1907 SLEGLPKGVYIVN
+1907 SLEGLSKGVYVVN

>member
-1 MTNNCNKIRFVALV
+1 MRNNYNKIRFVALL
-15 MVMLLGTINT
+15 MVMLLGAINT

-480 STDGQWAQFRNDIAN
+480 STDEQWAQFRNDIAN

-534 YAGPINVFFTPDHIV
+534 YAGTINVFFTPDHIV

-558 VYTRMV
+558 VYTRKV
-564 SVGGINYP
+564 SVGGISYP

-589 DGYDLPSGT
+589 DGYDLPAGT
-598 EVGQGDTVTYHA
+598 AVGEGDTVTYHA

-623 SNVIENPRNI
+623 SGEYANPRNI
-633 VLAGANID
+633 VLAGVDIY
-641 PYANFQRPANIA
+641 PYADFQRLANIA

-660 RVFFEDFEHLDEP
+660 RVFFEDFEHLDEL

-681 DDDGNLIRTD
+681 DKDGNLIRTD
-691 VATNSGIEI
+691 EATNSGIEI
-700 VTKKSDMA
+700 VTEESDMA
-708 AYEVTPERDN
+708 AYEATPEHDK
-718 YHYQGKYLNYGG
+718 YYYQGKYLNYGG

-748 DSTNEYT
+748 DSTDEYT

-770 QRDKIGSG
+770 QREKIGSG
-778 ICRYDEVWDHYKDEK
+778 ICRYDNVHWKEEQ
-793 DRSVT
+793 DRSAT
-798 VGFWVNAKLANKYE
+798 IGFWVNAKIANKYE

-818 SMFCMFSNERFR
+818 SMFCVFSNERFR
-830 KADAGADDDF
+830 KADAGSI
-840 EHPRFMF
+840 ETGQEPRFMF
-847 DLACNGTTYANMPNN
+847 DLACNGTTYSN
-862 FTKTGDN
+862 
-869 NQEIPVQREN
+869 IPKSIAGENDGPLIDYDN

-914 YDDDEWHYVAYV
+914 YDDDQWHYVAYV

-939 GEECGTMD
+939 GEECGKMD
-947 MTTLGKGL
+947 MTTLGEGL
-955 TDFEEEGDFSGRT
+955 KDFNVEGDFSGRT

-985 FQKQYYEDAALAFDD
+985 FQKEYYEDAALAFDD

-1008 NADEIYDIID
+1008 NADEIYDIMED
-1018 SKMVSRKEWHFT
+1018 KQLKRDEWHFT
-1030 ETLKAD
+1030 TTLKAD
-1036 GVAGKK
+1036 GMAEKNLSR
-1042 LDELDGFRWRSSG
+1042 LDASTWRG
-1055 SDVYALNTQLTK
+1055 SNGVYTLNRNITK
-1067 SELEVGNNNTMF
+1067 SELQIGHETIF
-1079 STEGLRFTAAPGQIL
+1079 STEGLKFTGATGQIII
-1094 VDQKNGLIGLKRS
+1094 DQKNGLIGLKRG
-1107 AEIYVPN
+1107 AEIYVPDLN
-1114 LKKGEN
+1114 RGEN
-1120 VYFVVKSDD
+1120 VYFVVKSGD

-1138 DLWPVNDPCNLIT
+1138 DLWPINDPCELRT
-1151 RGVSLYGAQGKEDFS
+1151 RGVSLYGIQGKEDFS
-1166 VFTGYKNNNV
+1166 VFTGYKNNNISSQS
-1176 DPYGF
+1176 YGF
-1181 RVYSHGTIYNYGA
+1181 RVYSHGTIAAYNTAYTGYP
-1194 GLAHNSNAN
+1194 HNNN
-1203 DNILWISD
+1203 NNENVLWISD
-1211 VIISPFSLTYTDDT
+1211 VFISPYSLTYTDDN
-1225 RKVNNINNKGYTRK
+1225 RKVNSINTKNYTRR
-1239 VLHVDVE
+1239 VIHVDVE
-1246 RNDDKYEFKQ
+1246 RNDDEYVFTQ
-1256 PTLPQLIITN
+1256 PILPQLLFTN
-1266 GTNTKNEN
+1266 GTSTKLD
-1274 ISDYSKDKFDSG
+1274 ITKYTKADFDNG
-1286 TKSCYIRFS
+1286 TNPCYIRFS

-1347 KTHHVEEN
+1347 KTHHVEKN

-1366 KAKDGSDAI
+1366 RAKDGSDAI

-1381 WAYNDNTY
+1381 WAYTANAY
-1389 AGTEG
+1389 KGTVG
-1394 DVMDGNGSAIDSWSK
+1394 DVMDNNGSATDSWTK
-1409 GFVHNEGNDVTPV
+1409 GFVHNESNDVTPI
-1422 DGFSTYSQGNQN
+1422 DGFSTYSQGGQN
-1434 AKSESYGNADGSND
+1434 AKSESYGDDD
-1448 GRWVLSKKWKNSAS
+1448 GRYIPTTQVAQVV
-1462 ERNSVPWTLP
+1462 RNVTPWTLP

-1478 KFDVEKPGVLTVY
+1478 KFDAEKTGVLTVY
-1491 VLQNGNLEKTDLN
+1491 VLQNGNLDKSDIN
-1504 QNYSDQIRWR
+1504 NDYSDQIHWR

-1524 CISSVQY
+1524 CVPRVQY

-1546 GRRRAQFIKE
+1546 GRRRAQFIEE

-1563 RLKKALLEWKRSD
+1563 RLKGALLDWKGSNYD
-1576 SVRFKR
+1576 RFKL

-1596 IETGDGG
+1596 IKTGDGG
-1603 YMLMSKGIV
+1603 YMIMSKGIV

-1617 VLPGQTYYVFS
+1617 VVPGQTYYVFS
-1628 NDTKLG
+1628 NDTKIG

-1640 EEGKQLRADTLTTYD
+1640 EEGKILFDNASDSYD
-1655 TKPLTDV
+1655 TNPMY
-1662 SASVSETIVYKDKL
+1662 SASVTTTPVVYKDEL
-1676 QSEYSTSLPA
+1676 NYDPQLP
-1686 ELEKKYCVPIEYER
+1686 EGINNMFSVPVEIQR
-1700 KFTANTWSSI
+1700 SFKANTWSSI
-1710 CLPFSMNRKQLEE
+1710 CLPFSINRKQLEE
-1723 NFGEGTAVVMLKEIH
+1723 NFGEGTSVVLLKQVI
-1738 NSGELKGKI
+1738 NQGYKKGRV

-1768 KDVTKIEANVNFKKK
+1768 KNVTKIKFNAPFRKDQDRYLEK
-1783 LTEPELAV
+1783 PYLAV
-1791 SSNGKSYAHKGNY
+1791 GSNGKSFEHKSGY
-1804 KYYEGYPYV
+1804 TYYDEYPYV
-1813 FEGNFNDEE
+1813 FEGNFKDEE

-1830 ANNGNL
+1830 SNSGTLAR
-1836 TKVKKAVTAKPFRA
+1836 VKNSVMAKPFRA
-1850 YLRCLDAAN
+1850 YIRCIDVAN

-1864 AMSLGDSE
+1864 TMSFSESE
-1872 GETTSIETLLQDNGI
+1872 GETTSIEELLQDNGI
-1887 IIESSDVYGVN
+1887 ILESSDVYGVN
-1898 GLKVRGNTH
+1898 GVKVRSNTH
-1907 SLEGLPKGVYIVN
+1907 SLEGLSKGIYVVN

>member
-1 MTNNCNKIRFVALV
+1 MRNNCNKIRFVALV
-15 MVMLLGTINT
+15 IFMLIGTMNT
-25 WAIELLRKDAM
+25 WAQEVSLSSDMFHDWNYTDRKNVTM
-36 ICLAHRNLSA
+36 
-46 HIEGGNCTWTE
+46 
-57 GTNGASDGTCRYTWS
+57 TNKDPYI
-72 GSTNNLVRLYSFG
+72 TNNIG
-85 DNLKDVINYKCI
+85 
-97 IVKTK
+97 IV
-102 NLTGTY
+102 L
-108 RIVVR
+108 
-113 SRINNQ
+113 
-119 DHTFVYGGISTSG
+119 
-132 VVAVPLDNRNGWTEN
+132 NRNEVIYGTAGMWSHN
-147 YNPITLAT
+147 YADLTDYDCMRIIGDPNKTVKVQIV
-155 FNSMRQNLKDLCI
+155 FNRKQDYGDDWVNETYTIAANGIL
-168 GGFSQSGSLDFME
+168 E
-181 IALAKRIR
+181 IALPVLLSDYDYYHLNCIRFTDEQVNNGAKIQEVKLYKYEKVDLALNMFHKWNGVGADASYITTNAAGTTYEASRAELNKGNVKRKNGYTYAGTGDVYANVYADLMGYSAIYLEGTPGGIIR
-189 TVNWNQ
+189 LLFNRQ
-195 DGHIELTYND
+195 MGADG
-205 FPTSQDNLTRNG
+205 
-217 NNFVNAGGWCGLTLS
+217 GL
-232 FDSELETSSFY
+232 
-243 VDGEYYNAEGQNIVT
+243 DGEYKEIVGT
-258 PDAPFLNNFLA
+258 
-269 IDMDG
+269 
-274 FHYKSKALRTNIAHS
+274 
-289 KMADFQVLF
+289 
-298 QDAGNMHIYK
+298 
-308 VILRHKNVHIVSFDS
+308 FDS
-323 DGGSECATQEVYNKA
+323 NGKLLIDLKKDPQMKFWHLNAIKNSYYNPA
-338 VTLPTPTK
+338 ANANTPTVAVSKIQLWK
-346 SSCVFKGWYDEN
+346 SLE
-358 GNKVGDGGASYTPTE
+358 VGFPEKNDDINTQY
-373 ALVSL
+373 SL
-378 KAKWEENKLGNE
+378 
-390 NTEVNTMFTDSYE
+390 SYE
-403 ITNNHQREFTFLTS
+403 IGNNSQREFTFVNHS
-417 GNSSSKGW
+417 ANSNTNNYGW
-425 VLWATRN
+425 ALWTTNRE
-432 ARTAN
+432 RTN
-437 NRSDYFCMDLAPS
+437 DKRKDYFFMSLAPS
-450 IKMYETGISALGEPE
+450 MQIYDEESGALAEPE
-465 EMSIYIK
+465 ESSLYIK
-472 NGDNLEPL
+472 NGNDLEPL
-480 STDGQWAQFRNDIAN
+480 TDEQLQQFRNDMAN
-495 RCYVRVKVA
+495 GCYVSVKVA

-514 VMKKDNRTYVYATK
+514 VMKKNGRVYVYATK
-528 YDKHDS
+528 YDKYDS
-534 YAGPINVFFTPDHIV
+534 SNGAINVFFTVDHA
-549 LNRFIANNS
+549 LLTNFRAKDA
-558 VYTRMV
+558 VYTRKV

-589 DGYDLPSGT
+589 DGYDLPAGT
-598 EVGQGDTVTYHA
+598 AVGQGDTVTYHA
-610 IPGRKWEFVKWGN
+610 IPGRKWEFVKWGD

-633 VLAGANID
+633 VLAGANIN
-641 PYANFQRPANIA
+641 PYANFQRPANISV
-653 FFDPATD
+653 FDPATD
-660 RVFFEDFEHLDEP
+660 RVFFENFENLDEP

-681 DDDGNLIRTD
+681 DDEGNLIRTD
-691 VATNSGIEI
+691 VATNKGIET
-700 VTKKSDMA
+700 VTKESDMA
-708 AYEVTPERDN
+708 AYEATPERDN

-730 KGRVLND
+730 RGRVLND

-748 DSTNEYT
+748 DSTDEYT

-770 QRDKIGSG
+770 QREQIGGG
-778 ICRYDEVWDHYKDEK
+778 ICRYDNVWDHWKDEK
-793 DRSVT
+793 DRSAT
-798 VGFWVNAKLANKYE
+798 IGFWVNARVANKYE

-862 FTKTGDN
+862 FSRTGDN

-914 YDDDEWHYVAYV
+914 YDDGDWHYVAYV

-947 MTTLGKGL
+947 MTTLGEGL
-955 TDFEEEGDFSGRT
+955 TDFQEEGDFSGRT

-985 FQKQYYEDAALAFDD
+985 FQKQYYEDAALAFDE

-1008 NADEIYDIID
+1008 TADEIYDIID
-1018 SKMVSRKEWHFT
+1018 SKAVSKKEWHFT
-1030 ETLKAD
+1030 EALKAD
-1036 GVAGKK
+1036 GMSGKK
-1042 LDELDGFRWRSSG
+1042 LDELDRFRWRSG
-1055 SDVYALNTQLTK
+1055 SSDGVYVLDTQLNK
-1067 SELEVGNNNTMF
+1067 SELEVGSNNTMF
-1079 STEGLRFTAAPGQIL
+1079 STEGLTFTAAPGQIL
-1094 VDQKNGLIGLKRS
+1094 VDQKNGLIGFMRG

-1120 VYFVVKSDD
+1120 VYFVVKSGN
-1129 PEKYPLDPY
+1129 PENYPLDPY
-1138 DLWPVNDPCNLIT
+1138 DLWPVNDPCNLMT
-1151 RGVSLYGAQGKEDFS
+1151 RGVSLYGVPGKEDFS
-1166 VFTGYKNNNV
+1166 VFTGYKNNTV

-1181 RVYSHGTIYNYGA
+1181 RVYRHGTIPAYNYA
-1194 GLAHNSNAN
+1194 YVTYPHNNNAN
-1203 DNILWISD
+1203 KNVLWISD
-1211 VIISPFSLTYTDDT
+1211 IMISPYSLTYTDDS
-1225 RKVNNINNKGYTRK
+1225 RKVNSINTKNYTRR
-1239 VLHVDVE
+1239 VIHVDVE
-1246 RNDDKYEFKQ
+1246 RNDDEYEFKQ
-1256 PTLPQLIITN
+1256 PTLPQLIFTN
-1266 GTNTKNEN
+1266 GTSTKLD
-1274 ISDYSKDKFDSG
+1274 ITKYTKADFDNG
-1286 TKSCYIRFS
+1286 TNPCYIRFS
-1295 SSAPHIANVNQSGK
+1295 SSAPHIANVNPSGK

-1434 AKSESYGNADGSND
+1434 AKSESYGNDDGSND
-1448 GRWVLSKKWKNSAS
+1448 GRFDLKKSI
-1462 ERNSVPWTLP
+1462 RNVRPWTLP
-1472 CRGSYL
+1472 SRGSYL

-1504 QNYSDQIRWR
+1504 QDYSDKIYWR
-1514 PVYITNERGV
+1514 PVYITNERGE
-1524 CISSVQY
+1524 CLSSVQY
-1531 DTNSKISE
+1531 DTNSRISE

-1563 RLKKALLEWKRSD
+1563 RLKDALLEWKRSD

-1603 YMLMSKGIV
+1603 YMIMSKGIV

-1640 EEGKQLRADTLTTYD
+1640 EEGKQLRDDAQTNYD
-1655 TKPLTDV
+1655 IKPLNDV

-1700 KFTANTWSSI
+1700 NFTANTWSSI
-1710 CLPFSMNRKQLEE
+1710 CLPFSMNHKQLEE
-1723 NFGEGTAVVMLKEIH
+1723 NFGEGTSVVMLKKIH
-1738 NSGELKGKI
+1738 NSGALKGKI

-1768 KDVTKIEANVNFKKK
+1768 KDVTKIEANVNYRKK
-1783 LTEPELAV
+1783 LEVPYLAV
-1791 SSNGKSYAHKGNY
+1791 SSNGKSYAHKGTYSYY
-1804 KYYEGYPYV
+1804 KDYPYV

-1822 IPAGSYVM
+1822 LPTGSYVM
-1830 ANNGNL
+1830 SNSGSL
-1836 TKVKKAVTAKPFRA
+1836 TKLKKNVTAKPFRA
-1850 YLRCLDAAN
+1850 YIRCFDAAN

-1864 AMSLGDSE
+1864 FMGIGEPE
-1872 GETTSIETLLQDNGI
+1872 GETTSIDALLQDNGI
-1887 IIESSDVYGVN
+1887 ILESSDVYGVN

-1907 SLEGLPKGVYIVN
+1907 SLEGLPKGVYLVK

>member
-1 MTNNCNKIRFVALV
+1 MRNNCSKIRIVALL
-15 MVMLLGTINT
+15 MVMLLATVNT
-25 WAIELLRKDAM
+25 WAQEKVNMARTMFHKWDGVGADASCITTNAAGTAYEASGASWDMTPRQGGVIAGTGEVKKDVYVDLM
-36 ICLAHRNLSA
+36 GYSVIYL
-46 HIEGGNCTWTE
+46 E
-57 GTNGASDGTCRYTWS
+57 GTKNAYIRLVFNRWSDDDKDLVAIETRFDQNGKLLID
-72 GSTNNLVRLYSFG
+72 
-85 DNLKDVINYKCI
+85 LKKHP
-97 IVKTK
+97 
-102 NLTGTY
+102 
-108 RIVVR
+108 
-113 SRINNQ
+113 Q
-119 DHTFVYGGISTSG
+119 
-132 VVAVPLDNRNGWTEN
+132 
-147 YNPITLAT
+147 
-155 FNSMRQNLKDLCI
+155 LKDLKFWHLNVI
-168 GGFSQSGSLDFME
+168 KSSWNNSSTGT
-181 IALAKRIR
+181 I
-189 TVNWNQ
+189 TVSK
-195 DGHIELTYND
+195 IELWKSLEVGFPEKND
-205 FPTSQDNLTRNG
+205 DINTQYSLSYEIQNG
-217 NNFVNAGGWCGLTLS
+217 RQREFNFVNHSANSNADNYGW
-232 FDSELETSSFY
+232 
-243 VDGEYYNAEGQNIVT
+243 A
-258 PDAPFLNNFLA
+258 
-269 IDMDG
+269 
-274 FHYKSKALRTNIAHS
+274 
-289 KMADFQVLF
+289 
-298 QDAGNMHIYK
+298 
-308 VILRHKNVHIVSFDS
+308 
-323 DGGSECATQEVYNKA
+323 
-338 VTLPTPTK
+338 
-346 SSCVFKGWYDEN
+346 
-358 GNKVGDGGASYTPTE
+358 
-373 ALVSL
+373 
-378 KAKWEENKLGNE
+378 
-390 NTEVNTMFTDSYE
+390 
-403 ITNNHQREFTFLTS
+403 
-417 GNSSSKGW
+417 
-425 VLWATRN
+425 LWATNRE
-432 ARTAN
+432 RAN
-437 NRSDYFCMDLAPS
+437 DKRKDYFFMNLAPS
-450 IKMYETGISALGEPE
+450 IQMYDEESGALAEPE
-465 EMSIYIK
+465 ESSLYIK
-472 NGDNLEPL
+472 NGNDLETM
-480 STDGQWAQFRNDIAN
+480 SDAQMQQFRNDMAN
-495 RCYVRVKVA
+495 GCYVSVRVA

-514 VMKKDNRTYVYATK
+514 VMKKNGRVYVYSTR
-528 YDKHDS
+528 YDK
-534 YAGPINVFFTPDHIV
+534 YKINNATNGAINVFFTVDHA
-549 LNRFIANNS
+549 LLTNFRAKDA
-558 VYTRMV
+558 VYTRKV

-598 EVGQGDTVTYHA
+598 AVGQGDTVTYHA
-610 IPGRKWEFVKWGN
+610 IPGRKWEFVKWGA

-633 VLAGANID
+633 VLAGADIN

-660 RVFFEDFEHLDEP
+660 RVFFEDFEHLEKP

-691 VATNSGIEI
+691 EATNSDIEI
-700 VTKKSDMA
+700 VTKESDMA
-708 AYEVTPERDN
+708 AYEATPERDN

-770 QRDKIGSG
+770 QREKIGSG
-778 ICRYDEVWDHYKDEK
+778 ICRYDNVHWKDEQ
-793 DRSVT
+793 DRSAT
-798 VGFWVNAKLANKYE
+798 IGFWVNAKIANKYE

-818 SMFCMFSNERFR
+818 SMFCVFSNERFR

-947 MTTLGKGL
+947 MTTLGEGL
-955 TDFEEEGDFSGRT
+955 TDFQEEGDFSGRT

-1008 NADEIYDIID
+1008 TADEIYDIID
-1018 SKMVSRKEWHFT
+1018 AKQLKRDEWHFT
-1030 ETLKAD
+1030 TTLKAD
-1036 GVAGKK
+1036 GMAGKN
-1042 LDELDGFRWRSSG
+1042 LNVLDGTTWAG
-1055 SDVYALNTQLTK
+1055 SDGVYTLNRSIKK
-1067 SELEVGNNNTMF
+1067 SELQIGHETIF
-1079 STEGLRFTAAPGQIL
+1079 STEGLKFTGTAGQI
-1094 VDQKNGLIGLKRS
+1094 VIDQNNGLIGLKRG
-1107 AEIYVPN
+1107 AEIYVPDLN
-1114 LKKGEN
+1114 KGEN
-1120 VYFVVKSDD
+1120 VYFVVKSGD

-1138 DLWPVNDPCNLIT
+1138 DLWPVNDPCELRT
-1151 RGVSLYGAQGKEDFS
+1151 RGVSLYGNLGKEEFS
-1166 VFTGYKNNNV
+1166 IFTGYKNNNIAS
-1176 DPYGF
+1176 DSYGF
-1181 RVYSHGTIYNYGA
+1181 RVYSHGTIPAYNTAYTGYP
-1194 GLAHNSNAN
+1194 HNNN
-1203 DNILWISD
+1203 NNNNVLWISD
-1211 VIISPFSLTYTDDT
+1211 VFISPYSLTYTDNS
-1225 RKVNNINNKGYTRK
+1225 RKVNSVNSKPQTRR
-1239 VLHVDVE
+1239 VIHVDVE
-1246 RNDDKYEFKQ
+1246 RNDDKYEFTQ
-1256 PTLPQLIITN
+1256 PTLPVLIITD
-1266 GTNTKNEN
+1266 GTSTKNEKV
-1274 ISDYSKDKFDSG
+1274 SDYSKANFDSG
-1286 TKSCYIRFS
+1286 AKSCYIRFS
-1295 SSAPHIANVNQSGK
+1295 SSAPHIANVSQSGK

-1394 DVMDGNGSAIDSWSK
+1394 DDVDNNGSAVDSWSK
-1409 GFVHNEGNDVTPV
+1409 GFVIDERNDVTPV
-1422 DGFSTYSQGNQN
+1422 DGFNTYSQGSQN
-1434 AKSESYGNADGSND
+1434 AKSESYGNDDGSND
-1448 GRWVLSKKWKNSAS
+1448 GRFDLKKSI
-1462 ERNSVPWTLP
+1462 RNVRPWTLP
-1472 CRGSYL
+1472 SRGSYL

-1491 VLQNGNLEKTDLN
+1491 VLQNGNLEKTDLS
-1504 QNYSDQIRWR
+1504 QDYSDKIYWR
-1514 PVYITNERGV
+1514 PVYITNERGE
-1524 CISSVQY
+1524 CLSSVQY

-1546 GRRRAQFIKE
+1546 GRRRAQFIEE

-1563 RLKKALLEWKRSD
+1563 RLKDALLDWKSSNYD
-1576 SVRFKR
+1576 RFKL

-1596 IETGDGG
+1596 IETGDRG
-1603 YMLMSKGIV
+1603 YMIMSKGIV

-1640 EEGKQLRADTLTTYD
+1640 EEGKQLRDDALTNYD
-1655 TKPLTDV
+1655 TKPLNDV
-1662 SASVSETIVYKDKL
+1662 SASVSETIVYKDRL

-1686 ELEKKYCVPIEYER
+1686 ELKDKYCVPVEYER
-1700 KFTANTWSSI
+1700 SFKANTWSSI

-1723 NFGEGTAVVMLKEIH
+1723 NFGEGTSVVLLKQVI
-1738 NSGELKGKI
+1738 NQGYKKGRV

-1768 KDVTKIEANVNFKKK
+1768 KDVTKIEANVNYRKK
-1783 LTEPELAV
+1783 LEVPYLAV
-1791 SSNGKSYAHKGNY
+1791 SSNGKSFAHKENY
-1804 KYYEGYPYV
+1804 SYHDKYPYV
-1813 FEGNFNDEE
+1813 FEGNFEDEE
-1822 IPAGSYVM
+1822 LPAGSYVM
-1830 ANNGNL
+1830 SNSGVL
-1836 TKVKKAVTAKPFRA
+1836 TKLKNKATAKPFRA
-1850 YLRCLDAAN
+1850 YIRCLDVAN
-1859 AKPLT
+1859 AKPLSSMD
-1864 AMSLGDSE
+1864 MSGSE
-1872 GETTSIETLLQDNGI
+1872 GETTSIEELLQDNGI
-1887 IIESSDVYGVN
+1887 ILESSDVYGVN
-1898 GLKVRGNTH
+1898 GVKVRNNTH
-1907 SLEGLPKGVYIVN
+1907 SLEGLSKGVYVVN
-1920 GKKYVVK
+1920 GKKYVIK